1 MYTNPLKTLLFFLT
15 LTTSFSIFAD
25 TETLALTGA
34 FRVNEMGAATY
45 SLPIEASAGRG
56 GMKPSVAISYSSSGA
71 DSYLGFGWG
80 VQASSSIARCPK
92 NIDQD
97 GFLQGVQLK
106 DSDSFCLDGQR
117 LILVNGQNGI
127 DGAQYRKEID
137 DASVI
142 TVVGQ
147 ANSGGPGAFKVE
159 TKAGETFYFG
169 DAYTQAGK
177 NFVTTSNTNNHDDS
191 YQVALSNGNEVIHSW
206 SLKAIE
212 DVVGNYISFH
222 YVKNNEE
229 QYLSSIDYSGHAN
242 GALPYKKISFEYI
255 ERPFPKKGIVYGSAV
270 SQTKLL
276 NKIVL
281 STDNQVEQT
290 YYLTYKLATS
300 LAEFNYLDSIQACVG
315 TNNTDCTSAI
325 QFDWER
331 SSAPQSPTYRPYTGI
346 LPAKNLNI
354 PSGENLT
361 ANIFDMDGDGLA
373 DIVYVRNGTWYKRS
387 IASGVE
393 TQMTSIGASQH
404 AYAQTIDF
412 DGDGQRDLLIAANNT
427 SPWQVLSFKPSQEN
441 THDCEPDGNG
451 GQLCTDSTRTVQ
463 YTQTSLG
470 RTAIG
475 LNGSAMVADVN
486 GDALEDIVFLDAG
499 QIKWYKNLGG
509 GSFAAAASLFTF
521 PTGSDASPGI
531 PRINHTAKGF
541 ESSALLDVNGD
552 GLTDLLLK
560 VKKTVNYCSTGS
572 GIIYDIT
579 QSECIGD
586 FNGRWGQNITDNWIL
601 YVSTGSGYKEQQI
614 ITIVSGMDTLRA
626 ADFNGDGLTDIAYVK
641 SNQWYIQLSDSNG
654 FLAPIATGIA
664 TDNDKKLNTYF
675 VDISGNGRADILAK
689 SESLQST
696 IYMSEPNSVNGVS
709 SWKAS
714 GIIDHVSNQRLFF
727 ADIDGIGKLDIIANA
742 SGWFRYAP
750 VSPKYNNTIKAITDG
765 FGVTTN
771 ISYAYLTEQLNGQ
784 SRVYKTQTSSNV
796 DHSKNFSIIA
806 PLQVVAE
813 VSTQAS
819 STGSVS
825 VAYEYGGLLVN
836 RLGRGVAGFELLRT
850 IDNQSKVVTE
860 TMYDQIFPRIG
871 LPIASKQSYQ
881 SQALSEAR
889 TSVDFVRDS
898 YGVYRQT
905 SMIST
910 DITRQYGTDNVVRE
924 LTQVDTQNSY
934 DDAGN
939 ILSSE
944 VVTSDLQTNTV
955 VSTVSINNEYN
966 GAGGGASK
974 GRLSHSVVTKSRAG
988 QRDNVPDITNES
1000 SFTYFDN
1007 GLIKDSIVSPN
1018 DNRYKV
1024 TTSVTYDAYG
1034 NKTSELITAGTKADG
1049 SEPQTRSNYSTYDAR
1064 GRYLKTSTNSLG
1076 DTATYGY
1083 NDTTADSATGLITK
1097 VTLTDANGR
1106 KLTKSSDR
1114 WGRPISELTPDGVL
1128 TQISYQ
1134 SCSGGGCSLFA
1145 DGYLLT
1151 TTSKAGTPSASVITD
1166 KFGRTV
1172 GNLLVGFDGKT
1183 IVTAKEYDG
1192 WGRPIKDYEPRYD
1205 AVSTYFT
1212 ELRYDGFGRVI
1223 AQVNPDRGE
1232 TLNNVQGFES
1242 LTIDPL
1248 GNQTSVVVDALGL
1261 QSVVTDALNN
1271 QLHFVYD
1278 ASGNLLKSYV
1288 SGNGTEIVRT
1298 QLIYDDYGRKT
1309 TSIDVDKG
1317 TWRYTY
1323 NAFGEL
1329 LSQTNANIQSTF
1341 FYYDALGRQVRRT
1354 EPEGTSCWVY
1364 GTKATN
1370 NAGLL
1375 VAEKRYD
1382 TIVSDCSAAGAVH
1395 QKTTNYDELGRLK
1408 STTTTIGASSYTSSV
1423 NYDSLGRVGEQS
1435 YPENLLTIVN
1445 HYNTYGYLYKRTDKA
1460 TGIAY
1465 QTIEQM
1471 NAKGGVEKVIYG
1483 NGTEEL
1489 TAYDAE
1495 SGWVSDI
1502 QLKNAGGMLHHLEYK
1517 FDSVGNLFYRNHQ
1530 LAAASTAFAETYN
1543 YDDLYRLDERTISFP
1558 PGDIIL
1564 PSDFKV
1570 PKSTLQYDDFGNLTS
1585 KTGVGTYRYDATNP
1599 YRLLDICGEGGCG
1612 TLETIS
1618 ASKSCPTGYALNAAG
1633 TTCQKSETQSAS
1645 LSYNYSCP
1653 SGYSLSGTT
1662 CSKTETKVAQV
1673 KTEQSCPKGGTLN
1686 TATGKCTRSFSFTG
1700 TTKPS
1705 GAGVVCDNGEP
1716 MGGGRRLW
1724 DCTETYQ
1731 STAKQVY
1738 SCDAGWT
1745 VSGANCT
1752 RTLSQAATQTPV
1764 YSCPAGWSVSGST
1777 CNRTLTASITYS
1789 CPVGWT
1795 QNGAQ
1800 CSRARQASYAMVYDK
1815 NGNITNDGT
1824 RTLTYSSYDLVTNI
1838 AKGSESSRFK
1848 YDASRQRYERYD
1860 VKLEDGVLAYYTTYY
1875 VDGAYEK
1882 VVRTGGGKAALT
1894 EQKLYVG
1901 NLVIT
1906 KRSNNSTDSFLYLH
1920 KDHQGSTTTITDAA
1934 GNSVQQ
1940 FVYDP
1945 WGKQTAVFDTG
1956 LLANYTTPATTK
1968 GYTGQE
1974 HISHLDLIHMNGRIY
1989 DATIGRFMQADPF
2002 IQAPSDTQSYNRYSY
2017 VKNNP
2022 MSYTDPSG
2030 YFFKKLFKA
2039 IADIPILNAVVTV
2052 VLAVYCQAC
2061 LVAYNTLSTFALTG
2075 SLKSALAA
2083 GVSTAMMPGGGSTA
2097 NVISSAA
2104 IGGVTSLIQGGK
2116 FGHGFVSAGLGAA
2129 VGGVAKGMPNT
2140 ISKIIVGGIIGGT
2153 LSKVSGGKFANGA
2166 FSGAF
2171 AAALSSSS
2179 EAVDSEVQG
2188 DMEMAEKIYDDG
2200 DGAKEGDI
2208 VAGHKLIK
2216 IHNNDKSGFRAG
2228 VFVDATG
2235 QNAVASFAGT
2245 DSSSFGGF
2253 LSDMKANFLQAFGFK
2268 SEQYSEAKQL
2278 AINLERKYS
2287 SVRFVGHSLGGGLAT
2302 AAAYTTGGRA
2312 TIFNAAGVNAKTIS
2326 SNGYSPI
2333 ITHYYSGYDGIQVLN
2348 LISPTSVPGQQ
2359 INLGHAGG
2367 HGMGA
2372 MCKRAGANPC

>member
-15 LTTSFSIFAD
+15 LTTTFSIFAD
-25 TETLALTGA
+25 TETVALTGA

-45 SLPIEASAGRG
+45 SLPIDASAGRG
-56 GMKPSVAISYSSSGA
+56 GMKPSVAISYSSSGG
-71 DSYLGFGWG
+71 DGYLGLGWG
-80 VQASSSIARCPK
+80 VQASSAITRCPK
-92 NIDQD
+92 TIEQD

-106 DSDSFCLDGQR
+106 DTDSFCLDGQR
-117 LILVNGQNGI
+117 LMLVSGQNGI

-147 ANSGGPGAFKVE
+147 ANGGGPGAFKVE

-242 GALPYKKISFEYI
+242 GALPYKKVSFEYTD
-255 ERPFPKKGIVYGSAV
+255 RPFPKKGIVYGSAV

-276 NKIVL
+276 NKVFL
-281 STDNQVEQT
+281 STDNQIEQT

-315 TNNTDCTSAI
+315 TNKADCTSVI

-373 DIVYVRNGTWYKRS
+373 DIVYVRSGTWYKRS

-412 DGDGQRDLLIAANNT
+412 DGDGQRDLLVAASNT
-427 SPWQVLSFKPSQEN
+427 SPWQVLSFKPSEEK
-441 THDCEPDGNG
+441 TRDCEPDGRG
-451 GQLCTDSTRTVQ
+451 GQLCIDSTRTVQ

-499 QIKWYKNLGG
+499 QIKWYKNLSG
-509 GSFAAAASLFTF
+509 GSFAAAESLFTF

-552 GLTDLLLK
+552 GLTDLILK
-560 VKKTVNYCSTGS
+560 VKKTVSYCSTGM
-572 GIIYDIT
+572 GLIYDIS
-579 QSECIGD
+579 QSECVAD

-614 ITIVSGMDTLRA
+614 ITITSGMDTLRA
-626 ADFNGDGLTDIAYVK
+626 ADFNGDGLTDIAYV
-641 SNQWYIQLSDSNG
+641 SGNQWYIQLSDSNG

-675 VDISGNGRADILAK
+675 IDIMGNGRADILAK
-689 SESLQST
+689 SESLKST
-696 IYMSEPNSVNGVS
+696 LYMSEPSSIRGVS

-714 GIIDHVSNQRLFF
+714 GIIDHVINERLFF
-727 ADIDGIGKLDIIANA
+727 ADIDGAGKLDIVANA
-742 SGWFRYAP
+742 GAWFRYAP

-765 FGVTTN
+765 FGVKTS
-771 ISYAYLTEQLNGQ
+771 ISYAYLTEQTNGQ
-784 SRVYKTQTSSNV
+784 SNVYKTQTSSNL

-806 PLQVVAE
+806 PLQVVAL

-850 IDNQSKVVTE
+850 IDKQSDIITE
-860 TMYDQIFPRIG
+860 TMYDQVYPRIG
-871 LPIASKQSYQ
+871 LPIATKQSYQ

-889 TSVDFVRDS
+889 TQVDFARDS
-898 YGVYRQT
+898 FGVYRQT
-905 SMIST
+905 NMSST
-910 DITRQYGTDNVVRE
+910 DITRQYGTDGVVRD
-924 LTQVDTQNSY
+924 LTKVETQNSY

-939 ILSSE
+939 IVNSE
-944 VVTSDLQTNTV
+944 VVTYDLQANV
-955 VSTVSINNEYN
+955 AVSTAVITNEYD

-988 QRDNVPDITNES
+988 QRDNVADITNES
-1000 SFTYFDN
+1000 RFTYFDN

-1024 TTSVTYDAYG
+1024 TTSVSYDVYG
-1034 NKTSELITAGTKADG
+1034 NKTAESITAGTKADG
-1049 SEPQTRSNYSTYDAR
+1049 SSPQTRVNNNTYDGR
-1064 GRYLKTSTNSLG
+1064 GRYLKTTTNTLG
-1076 DTATYGY
+1076 DAATYTY
-1083 NDTTADSATGLITK
+1083 NGTTADSVTGQITK
-1097 VTLTDANGR
+1097 VALTDANGR
-1106 KLTKSSDR
+1106 TLTKTTDQ

-1128 TQISYQ
+1128 TQFSYQ
-1134 SCSGGGCSLFA
+1134 LCSSGGCDFFA
-1145 DGYLLT
+1145 NSYLLT
-1151 TTSKAGTPSASVITD
+1151 TKSKPGTPTENVITD
-1166 KFGRTV
+1166 KFGRTI
-1172 GNLLVGFDGKT
+1172 GDQLIGFDGT
-1183 IVTAKEYDG
+1183 VIISAKEYDMY
-1192 WGRPIKDYEPRYD
+1192 GRPVKDYEPSY
-1205 AVSTYFT
+1205 SSQSQYFT
-1212 ELRYDGFGRVI
+1212 EVKYDKFGRVI
-1223 AQVNPDRGE
+1223 AQINPNGGE
-1232 TLNNVQGFES
+1232 TLSDLLGFEA
-1242 LTIDPL
+1242 LTTDPL

-1261 QSVVTDALNN
+1261 QSVVTDSLSN
-1271 QLHFVYD
+1271 QLNFVYD

-1309 TSIDVDKG
+1309 TSIDLDKG
-1317 TWRYTY
+1317 TWKYTY

-1329 LSQTNANIQSTF
+1329 LSQTNANTQSTF
-1341 FYYDALGRQVRRT
+1341 FYYDTLGRQVRRT
-1354 EPEGTSCWVY
+1354 EPEGSSCWVY
-1364 GTKATN
+1364 GTKDTS

-1382 TIVSDCSAAGAVH
+1382 TIVSDCSAEGAAH

-1408 STTTTIGASSYTSSV
+1408 STTTTTGASSYTSSV
-1423 NYDSLGRVGEQS
+1423 TYDAQGRVSEQI
-1435 YPENLLTIVN
+1435 YPENLLTVVN
-1445 HYNTYGYLYKRTDKA
+1445 HYNASGYLYKRTDKA
-1460 TGIAY
+1460 TGKAY

-1502 QLKNAGGMLHHLEYK
+1502 QLKNAGGTLHNLQYL
-1517 FDSVGNLFYRNHQ
+1517 FDDVGNLTYRKHE
-1530 LAAASTAFAETYN
+1530 LSSASTTFAETYS
-1543 YDDLYRLDERTISFP
+1543 YDDLYRLYDRTINIISGGVSL
-1558 PGDIIL
+1558 PGD
-1564 PSDFKV
+1564 FKLTQ
-1570 PKSTLQYDDFGNLTS
+1570 STRYDDLGNITF
-1585 KTGVGTYRYDATNP
+1585 KTGVGTYSYDATNP
-1599 YRLLDICGEGGCG
+1599 YRLLDICKDGGCG
-1612 TLETIS
+1612 ALETLA
-1618 ASKSCPTGYALNAAG
+1618 ASKSCPAGYALNAAG
-1633 TTCQKSETQSAS
+1633 TTCQKSENQSAS

-1686 TATGKCTRSFSFTG
+1686 TATGKCTRTFSFTG

-1745 VSGANCT
+1745 VSGTNCT
-1752 RTLSQAATQTPV
+1752 RTLSQTATQTPV
-1764 YSCPAGWSVSGST
+1764 YSCPAGWSVSGTS

-1789 CPVGWT
+1789 CPAGWT

-1800 CSRARQASYAMVYDK
+1800 CSRLRQASYAMTYDK
-1815 NGNITNDGT
+1815 NGNIRSDGT
-1824 RTLTYSSYDLVTNI
+1824 RTFTYSSYDLVTNI
-1838 AKGSESSRFK
+1838 TKGNESSSFK
-1848 YDASRQRYERYD
+1848 YDSARQRYERYD

-1906 KRSNNSTDSFLYLH
+1906 KRSNNTSDSFYLH

-1945 WGKQTAVFDTG
+1945 WGKQTAVYNTG
-1956 LLANYTTPATTK
+1956 LLANYIAPAATK
-1968 GYTGQE
+1968 GYTGHE

-2002 IQAPSDTQSYNRYSY
+2002 IQAPTDTQSYNRYSY

-2030 YFFKKLFKA
+2030 FFLDKLWKGIKKYWRPIVA
-2039 IADIPILNAVVTV
+2039 IVAAVVTYGAASGWATSWGMTSMTTV
-2052 VLAVYCQAC
+2052 GAGVTGGCGIGLSVGGYAFAGAAAGAVAGGIM
-2061 LVAYNTLSTFALTG
+2061 TGSLSGAAKGALTG
-2075 SLKSALAA
+2075 
-2083 GVSTAMMPGGGSTA
+2083 
-2097 NVISSAA
+2097 A
-2104 IGGVTSLIQGGK
+2104 ITGGVTGALSSTGTGLSDSIYRLSL
-2116 FGHGFVSAGLGAA
+2116 SA
-2129 VGGVAKGMPNT
+2129 VGGCAAGAA
-2140 ISKIIVGGIIGGT
+2140 
-2153 LSKVSGGKFANGA
+2153 SGGSCNQGA
-2166 FSGAF
+2166 KLAVIAQGLKIGMDYIAKTNTSLATSQG
-2171 AAALSSSS
+2171 
-2179 EAVDSEVQG
+2179 EAVVKPGGDLKTEWIKQG
-2188 DMEMAEKIYDDG
+2188 KNADWLQEGVDNTGMGVTVNEEKYKDLIG
-2200 DGAKEGDI
+2200 LTVTEAKVKLL
-2208 VAGHKLIK
+2208 VAGI
-2216 IHNNDKSGFRAG
+2216 NPNDVLKNLG
-2228 VFVDATG
+2228 VMG
-2235 QNAVASFAGT
+2235 E
-2245 DSSSFGGF
+2245 SSPIMSF
-2253 LSDMKANFLQAFGFK
+2253 LSQNIPG
-2268 SEQYSEAKQL
+2268 
-2278 AINLERKYS
+2278 
-2287 SVRFVGHSLGGGLAT
+2287 VRGAS
-2302 AAAYTTGGRA
+2302 
-2312 TIFNAAGVNAKTIS
+2312 
-2326 SNGYSPI
+2326 
-2333 ITHYYSGYDGIQVLN
+2333 ITHDSLVGITERALGMEETWYGTVFTIGSIPPAFVVQYGAYGIYSYDYYYKNMV
-2348 LISPTSVPGQQ
+2348 
-2359 INLGHAGG
+2359 
-2367 HGMGA
+2367 
-2372 MCKRAGANPC
+2372 KE

>member
-1 MYTNPLKTLLFFLT
+1 MYTNPFKTLLVFFLT
-15 LTTSFSIFAD
+15 FATSFSIFAD
-25 TETLALTGA
+25 TETVALTGA

-45 SLPIEASAGRG
+45 SLPIDAASGRG
-56 GMKPSVAISYSSSGA
+56 GIKPSVAISYSSSGG
-71 DSYLGFGWG
+71 DGYLGLGWG
-80 VQASSSIARCPK
+80 IQAASAITRCPK
-92 NIDQD
+92 TIEQD
-97 GFLQGVQLK
+97 GFLQGVQLT
-106 DSDSFCLDGQR
+106 DTDSFCLDGQR
-117 LILVNGQNGI
+117 LILVSGQNGT
-127 DGAQYRKEID
+127 DGAEYRKEID
-137 DASVI
+137 DASLI
-142 TVVGQ
+142 TVLGR
-147 ANSGGPGAFKVE
+147 ASGGGPGAFKVE
-159 TKAGETFYFG
+159 TKAGETFYYG
-169 DAYTQAGK
+169 DVYTQAGK
-177 NFVTTSNTNNHDDS
+177 NFVTTSNSNNQSDS
-191 YQVALSNGNEVIHSW
+191 YQTALKNGNEVIHSW

-212 DVVGNYISFH
+212 DVVGNYISYH
-222 YVKNNEE
+222 YIKTNEE
-229 QYLSSIDYSGHAN
+229 QYLSSIDYSGHSN
-242 GALPYKKISFEYI
+242 GALPYKKISFEYDA
-255 ERPFPKKGIVYGSAV
+255 RPYPKNGIVYGSAV

-281 STDNQVEQT
+281 STDSIIEKT
-290 YYLTYKLATS
+290 YYLNYQIAS
-300 LAEFNYLDSIQACVG
+300 SPAEFNYIDSIRVCVG
-315 TNNTDCTSAI
+315 ADQVDCSSYI

-331 SSAPQSPTYRPYTGI
+331 SRAPISPTYRPYTGI

-393 TQMTSIGASQH
+393 TPMTSAGASQH

-412 DGDGQRDLLIAANNT
+412 DGDGQRDLLVAASNS
-427 SPWQVLSFKPSQEN
+427 SPWQVLSFKPSEEN
-441 THDCEPDGNG
+441 VRDCEPDGNG
-451 GQLCTDSTRTVQ
+451 GRLCVDSTRTVQ
-463 YTQTSLG
+463 YTLTSLG

-475 LNGSAMVADVN
+475 LNGSAIVADVN
-486 GDALEDIVFLDAG
+486 GDALEDIVFIDAG
-499 QIKWYKNLGG
+499 QIKWYQNLGRG
-509 GSFAAAASLFTF
+509 NFAAAASLFTF
-521 PTGSDASPGI
+521 SSGTIATPGI
-531 PRINHTAKGF
+531 PQINHTTKGF

-552 GLTDLLLK
+552 GLTDLILK
-560 VKKTVNYCSTGS
+560 VNETVSYCATGS
-572 GIIYDIT
+572 GVVHGISN
-579 QSECIGD
+579 SECRD
-586 FNGRWGQNITDNWIL
+586 LNGEWKTGKWDYWKL
-601 YVSTGSGYKEQQI
+601 YVSNGTGYKEQQSI
-614 ITIVSGMDTLRA
+614 YITSGTDTLRA
-626 ADFNGDGLTDIAYVK
+626 ADFNGDGLTDIAYVR
-641 SNQWYIQLSDSNG
+641 SNQWYLQLSDGNG
-654 FLAPIATGIA
+654 FLPAIATGVT

-675 VDISGNGRADILAK
+675 VDISGNGRADIIAK

-696 IYMSEPNSVNGVS
+696 IYMSEPSSVNGVS
-709 SWKAS
+709 TWKAS

-742 SGWFRYAP
+742 SGWFRYSP
-750 VSPKYNNTIKAITDG
+750 LSPKYNNTIKAITDG

-819 STGSVS
+819 NTGSVS

-836 RLGRGVAGFELLRT
+836 RLGRGFAGFELLRT
-850 IDNQSKVVTE
+850 IDKQSDVITE
-860 TMYDQIFPRIG
+860 TMYDQVFPRIG
-871 LPIASKQSYQ
+871 LPIATKQSYQ

-905 SMIST
+905 SMSST

-944 VVTSDLQTNTV
+944 VVTRDLQTNTV

-1024 TTSVTYDAYG
+1024 TTSVTYDIYG
-1034 NKTSELITAGTKADG
+1034 NKTSESITAGTKADG
-1049 SEPQTRSNYSTYDAR
+1049 SVPQTRSNYSTYDAR
-1064 GRYLKTSTNSLG
+1064 GRYLKTTTNPLG

-1097 VTLTDANGR
+1097 VTLEDANGR
-1106 KLTKSSDR
+1106 KLTKTSDR
-1114 WGRPISELTPDGVL
+1114 WGRPISELTPDGAL

-1151 TTSKAGTPSASVITD
+1151 TTSKAGTPSTSVITD

-1329 LSQTNANIQSTF
+1329 LSQTNANSQSTF

-1382 TIVSDCSAAGAVH
+1382 TIVNDCSAAGAVH

-1471 NAKGGVEKVIYG
+1471 NAKGGVEKVVYG

-1489 TAYDAE
+1489 TAYDEAL
-1495 SGWVSDI
+1495 GWVSNI
-1502 QLKNAGGMLHHLEYK
+1502 QLKNAGGMLHDLEYV
-1517 FDSVGNLFYRNHQ
+1517 FDGVGNLTYRKHQ
-1530 LAAASTAFAETYN
+1530 LSSVSTTFAETYT
-1543 YDDLYRLDERTISFP
+1543 YDDLYRLYDRTINITS
-1558 PGDIIL
+1558 GGVSL
-1564 PSDFKV
+1564 PSGFKLTQ
-1570 PKSTLQYDDFGNLTS
+1570 STRYDDFGNITS

-1599 YRLLDICGEGGCG
+1599 YRLLDICGEEGCG
-1612 TLETIS
+1612 TLETTS

-1662 CSKTETKVAQV
+1662 CSKIETKVAQI
-1673 KTEQSCPKGGTLN
+1673 KTEQTCPKGGYLN
-1686 TATGKCTRSFSFTG
+1686 ASTG
-1700 TTKPS
+1700 TCSRDFTIVSATKPS
-1705 GAGVVCDNGEP
+1705 GAGVVCGGGEP

-1724 DCTETYQ
+1724 ECTETYKAT
-1731 STAKQVY
+1731 SSQVY

-1824 RTLTYSSYDLVTNI
+1824 RTLTYSSYDLVTNV
-1838 AKGSESSRFK
+1838 AKGNESSRFK

-1860 VKLEDGVLAYYTTYY
+1860 VKLEDGVLANYTTYY

-1906 KRSNNSTDSFLYLH
+1906 KRSNNTSDSFYLH
-1920 KDHQGSTTTITDAA
+1920 KDHQGSTTTITNAA

-1940 FVYDP
+1940 FIYDP

-1956 LLANYTTPATTK
+1956 LLANYTTPAATK
-1968 GYTGQE
+1968 GYTGHE

-2030 YFFKKLFKA
+2030 FFLDKLWKGIKKYWRPIVA
-2039 IADIPILNAVVTV
+2039 IVAAVVTYGAASGWAASWGMTSMTTV
-2052 VLAVYCQAC
+2052 GAGVTGSCGIGLSVGGYAFAGAAAGAVAGGIM
-2061 LVAYNTLSTFALTG
+2061 TGSLSGAAKGALTG
-2075 SLKSALAA
+2075 AITGGVTGALSSTGTGLSDSIYRLSLSAVGGCAA
-2083 GVSTAMMPGGGSTA
+2083 GAASGGSCNQGAKLAVIAQGLKIAMDKYSSYESSWETSKGNAVIKLKGNGVENSGVTNTGTSVEVTA
-2097 NVISSAA
+2097 NSEAFRRGLVGRDVLSLNPSELEVLKKSLVDDGRMDFYSWSTTSNRVVFDTSNINYWMSENSPILSWSSEN
-2104 IGGVTSLIQGGK
+2104 IGGVR
-2116 FGHGFVSAGLGAA
+2116 
-2129 VGGVAKGMPNT
+2129 
-2140 ISKIIVGGIIGGT
+2140 
-2153 LSKVSGGKFANGA
+2153 A
-2166 FSGAF
+2166 FSVF
-2171 AAALSSSS
+2171 H
-2179 EAVDSEVQG
+2179 DKW
-2188 DMEMAEKIYDDG
+2188 MANWQIE
-2200 DGAKEGDI
+2200 
-2208 VAGHKLIK
+2208 
-2216 IHNNDKSGFRAG
+2216 N
-2228 VFVDATG
+2228 
-2235 QNAVASFAGT
+2235 SFILAGT
-2245 DSSSFGGF
+2245 IAPAMAGQYYALGVGNYHYY
-2253 LSDMKANFLQAFGFK
+2253 LTNF
-2268 SEQYSEAKQL
+2268 
-2278 AINLERKYS
+2278 ERK
-2287 SVRFVGHSLGGGLAT
+2287 R
-2302 AAAYTTGGRA
+2302 
-2312 TIFNAAGVNAKTIS
+2312 
-2326 SNGYSPI
+2326 
-2333 ITHYYSGYDGIQVLN
+2333 
-2348 LISPTSVPGQQ
+2348 
-2359 INLGHAGG
+2359 
-2367 HGMGA
+2367 
-2372 MCKRAGANPC
+2372 

>member
-15 LTTSFSIFAD
+15 LTTTFSIFAD
-25 TETLALTGA
+25 TETVALTGA

-56 GMKPSVAISYSSSGA
+56 GMKPSVAISYSSSGG
-71 DSYLGFGWG
+71 DGYLGLGWG
-80 VQASSSIARCPK
+80 VQASSAITRCSK
-92 NIDQD
+92 TIEQD

-106 DSDSFCLDGQR
+106 DTDSFCLDGQR
-117 LILVNGQNGI
+117 LMLVSGQNGV

-147 ANSGGPGAFKVE
+147 ANGGGPGAFKVE

-177 NFVTTSNTNNHDDS
+177 NFVTASNTNNHDDS

-242 GALPYKKISFEYI
+242 GALPYKKVSFEYTD
-255 ERPFPKKGIVYGSAV
+255 RPFPKKGIVYGSAV

-276 NKIVL
+276 NKVFL
-281 STDNQVEQT
+281 STDNQIEQT

-315 TNNTDCTSAI
+315 TNKADCTSVI

-373 DIVYVRNGTWYKRS
+373 DIVYVRSGTWYKRS

-412 DGDGQRDLLIAANNT
+412 DGDGQRDLLVAASNT
-427 SPWQVLSFKPSQEN
+427 SPWQVLSFKPSEEK
-441 THDCEPDGNG
+441 TRDCEPDGRG
-451 GQLCTDSTRTVQ
+451 GQLCIDSTRTVQ

-499 QIKWYKNLGG
+499 QIKWYKNLSG
-509 GSFAAAASLFTF
+509 GSFAAAESLFTF

-552 GLTDLLLK
+552 GLTDLILK
-560 VKKTVNYCSTGS
+560 VKKTVSYCSTGM
-572 GIIYDIT
+572 GLIYDIS
-579 QSECIGD
+579 QSECVAD

-614 ITIVSGMDTLRA
+614 ITITSGMDTLRA
-626 ADFNGDGLTDIAYVK
+626 ADFNGDGLTDIAYV
-641 SNQWYIQLSDSNG
+641 SGNQWYIQLSDG
-654 FLAPIATGIA
+654 TAFLPSINTGIT
-664 TDNDKKLNTYF
+664 TDADKKLNTYF
-675 VDISGNGRADILAK
+675 IDIMGNGRADILAK
-689 SESLQST
+689 SESLKST
-696 IYMSEPNSVNGVS
+696 LYMSEPSSIRGVS

-714 GIIDHVSNQRLFF
+714 GIIDHVINERLFF
-727 ADIDGIGKLDIIANA
+727 ADIDGAGKLDIVANA
-742 SGWFRYAP
+742 GGWFRYAP

-765 FGVTTN
+765 FGVKTS
-771 ISYAYLTEQLNGQ
+771 ISYAYLTEQTNGQ
-784 SRVYKTQTSSNV
+784 SNVYKTQTSSNL

-806 PLQVVAE
+806 PLQVVAL

-850 IDNQSKVVTE
+850 IDKQSDIITE
-860 TMYDQIFPRIG
+860 TMYDQVYPRIG
-871 LPIASKQSYQ
+871 LPIATKQSYQ

-889 TSVDFVRDS
+889 TQVDFARDS
-898 YGVYRQT
+898 FGVYRQT
-905 SMIST
+905 SMSST
-910 DITRQYGTDNVVRE
+910 DITRQYGTDGVVRD
-924 LTQVDTQNSY
+924 LTKVETQNSY

-939 ILSSE
+939 IVNSE
-944 VVTSDLQTNTV
+944 VVTYDLQANV
-955 VSTVSINNEYN
+955 AVSTAIITNEYD

-988 QRDNVPDITNES
+988 QRDNVADITNES
-1000 SFTYFDN
+1000 RFTYFDN

-1049 SEPQTRSNYSTYDAR
+1049 SEPQTRTNRSTYDVR
-1064 GRYLKTSTNSLG
+1064 GRYLKTTTNTLG
-1076 DTATYGY
+1076 DAATYVY
-1083 NDTTADSATGLITK
+1083 NGTTADSVTGLITT
-1097 VTLTDANGR
+1097 VTLTDVNSR
-1106 KLTKSSDR
+1106 TLTKTSDR

-1128 TQISYQ
+1128 MQFSYQ
-1134 SCSGGGCSLFA
+1134 RCSGGGCAPFS

-1151 TTSKAGTPSASVITD
+1151 TKSKPGTPTENVIID

-1172 GNLLVGFDGKT
+1172 GNQLIGFDGT
-1183 IVTAKEYDG
+1183 VIISAKEYDAY
-1192 WGRPIKDYEPRYD
+1192 GRPVKDYDPSY
-1205 AVSTYFT
+1205 ASLSVYFT
-1212 ELRYDGFGRVI
+1212 EVRYDKFGRVI
-1223 AQVNPDRGE
+1223 AQVNPNHGE
-1232 TLNNVQGFES
+1232 TLVDFLGFET

-1248 GNQTSVVVDALGL
+1248 ENQTSVVVDALGL
-1261 QSVVTDALNN
+1261 QSVVTDSLSN
-1271 QLHFVYD
+1271 QLNFVYD

-1309 TSIDVDKG
+1309 TSIDLDKG
-1317 TWRYTY
+1317 TWKYTY

-1329 LSQTNANIQSTF
+1329 LSQTNANSQSTF
-1341 FYYDALGRQVRRT
+1341 FYYDTLGRQVRQT

-1364 GTKATN
+1364 GTKAAK

-1375 VAEKRYD
+1375 VAEKRFD
-1382 TIVSDCSAAGAVH
+1382 TIVNDCSAAGAAH
-1395 QKTTNYDELGRLK
+1395 QKTTSYDELGRLK
-1408 STTTTIGASSYTSSV
+1408 STTTTIGASSYTSSA
-1423 NYDSLGRVGEQS
+1423 NYDTLGRVSEQS
-1435 YPENLLTIVN
+1435 YPENLLTVVN
-1445 HYNTYGYLYKRTDKA
+1445 HYNASGYLYKRTDKS
-1460 TGIAY
+1460 TGKAY

-1570 PKSTLQYDDFGNLTS
+1570 PKSTLQYDDFGNITS
-1585 KTGVGTYRYDATNP
+1585 KTGVGTYSYDATNP
-1599 YRLLDICGEGGCG
+1599 YRLLDICKDGGCG
-1612 TLETIS
+1612 ALETLA
-1618 ASKSCPTGYALNAAG
+1618 ASKSCPAGYALNAAG
-1633 TTCQKSETQSAS
+1633 TTCQKSENQSAS

-1673 KTEQSCPKGGTLN
+1673 KTEQSCSRGGTLN
-1686 TATGKCTRSFSFTG
+1686 TATGKCSRRFSFTG
-1700 TTKPS
+1700 LTKPS

-1738 SCDAGWT
+1738 SCEAGWT
-1745 VSGANCT
+1745 VSATNCT
-1752 RTLSQAATQTPV
+1752 RTLSQAATQIPV
-1764 YSCPAGWSVSGST
+1764 YSCPAGWSVAGTS

-1789 CPVGWT
+1789 CPAAWT

-1800 CSRARQASYAMVYDK
+1800 CSRLRQASYAMTYDK
-1815 NGNITNDGT
+1815 NGNIRSDGT
-1824 RTLTYSSYDLVTNI
+1824 RTFTYSSYDLVNNI
-1838 AKGSESSRFK
+1838 TKGNESSSFK

-1920 KDHQGSTTTITDAA
+1920 KDHQGSTTTITDAV

-1989 DATIGRFMQADPF
+1989 DATIGRFMQADSF

-2129 VGGVAKGMPNT
+2129 VGGIAKGMSNT
-2140 ISKIIVGGIIGGT
+2140 VSKIVVGGVVGGT

-2200 DGAKEGDI
+2200 DGSKVGDI
-2208 VAGHKLIK
+2208 VAGHKLAE
-2216 IHNNDKSGFRAG
+2216 IHDNKDSGFRAG
-2228 VFVDATG
+2228 VFIDSAG
-2235 QNAVASFAGT
+2235 NAVVSFAGT

-2253 LSDMKANFLQAFGFK
+2253 LSDMKANLLQSFGFE
-2268 SEQYSEAKQL
+2268 SAQYSSAKQL
-2278 AINLERKYS
+2278 AMDVSREYS

-2312 TIFNAAGVNAKTIS
+2312 TVFNAAGVHANTIRGS
-2326 SNGYSPI
+2326 GYSPI
-2333 ITHYYSGYDGIQVLN
+2333 ITHYYSGYDGIQALN
-2348 LISPTSVPGQQ
+2348 SLSPISVPGRQV
-2359 INLGHAGG
+2359 NLGHAGA
-2367 HGMGA
+2367 HGMGS
-2372 MCKRAGANPC
+2372 MCTRAGANPC

>member
-1 MYTNPLKTLLFFLT
+1 MYTNPLKTLLVFFLT
-15 LTTSFSIFAD
+15 FSTSFSVFAD
-25 TETLALTGA
+25 TETVALTGG

-56 GMKPSVAISYSSSGA
+56 GMKPSVAISYSSSGG
-71 DSYLGFGWG
+71 DGYLGLGWG
-80 VQASSSIARCPK
+80 VQASSAITRCPK
-92 NIDQD
+92 TIEQD

-106 DSDSFCLDGQR
+106 DTDSFCLDGQR
-117 LILVNGQNGI
+117 LMLVSGQNGI

-147 ANSGGPGAFKVE
+147 ANGGGPGAFKVE

-177 NFVTTSNTNNHDDS
+177 NFITTSNTNNHDDS

-242 GALPYKKISFEYI
+242 GALPYKKVSFEYTD
-255 ERPFPKKGIVYGSAV
+255 RPFPKKGIVYGSAV

-276 NKIVL
+276 NKVFL
-281 STDNQVEQT
+281 STDNQIEQT

-315 TNNTDCTSAI
+315 TNKADCTSVI

-331 SSAPQSPTYRPYTGI
+331 SSAPQPPTYRPYTGI

-373 DIVYVRNGTWYKRS
+373 DIVYVRSGTWYKRS

-412 DGDGQRDLLIAANNT
+412 DGDGQRDLLVAASNT
-427 SPWQVLSFKPSQEN
+427 SPWQVLSFKPSEEK
-441 THDCEPDGNG
+441 TRDCEPDGRG
-451 GQLCTDSTRTVQ
+451 GQLCIDSTRTVQ

-499 QIKWYKNLGG
+499 QIKWYKNLSG
-509 GSFAAAASLFTF
+509 GSFAAAESLFTF

-552 GLTDLLLK
+552 GLTDLILK
-560 VKKTVNYCSTGS
+560 VKKTVSYCSTGM
-572 GIIYDIT
+572 GLIYDIS
-579 QSECIGD
+579 QSECVAD

-614 ITIVSGMDTLRA
+614 ITITSGMDTLRA
-626 ADFNGDGLTDIAYVK
+626 ADFNGDGLTDIAYV
-641 SNQWYIQLSDSNG
+641 SGNQWYIQLSDG
-654 FLAPIATGIA
+654 TAFLPSINTGIT
-664 TDNDKKLNTYF
+664 TDADKKLNTYF
-675 VDISGNGRADILAK
+675 IDIMGNGRADILAK
-689 SESLQST
+689 SESLKST
-696 IYMSEPNSVNGVS
+696 LYMSEPSSIRGVS

-714 GIIDHVSNQRLFF
+714 GIIDHVINERLFF
-727 ADIDGIGKLDIIANA
+727 ADIDGAGKLDIVANA
-742 SGWFRYAP
+742 GGWFRYAP

-771 ISYAYLTEQLNGQ
+771 ISYAYLTEQFNGQ
-784 SRVYKTQTSSNV
+784 SRVYKTQTSSNI

-825 VAYEYGGLLVN
+825 VTYEYGGLLVN
-836 RLGRGVAGFELLRT
+836 RLGRGGAGFELLRT

-905 SMIST
+905 SMNST

-944 VVTSDLQTNTV
+944 VVTRDLQTNTV
-955 VSTVSINNEYN
+955 VSTVSIINEYN
-966 GAGGGASK
+966 GAGGGVSK

-1000 SFTYFDN
+1000 SFTYYEN
-1007 GLIKDSIVSPN
+1007 GLIKDSIISPN

-1024 TTSVTYDAYG
+1024 TTSITYDVYG
-1034 NKTSELITAGTKADG
+1034 NKTSESITAGTKADG
-1049 SEPQTRSNYSTYDAR
+1049 SDPQTRSNYSTYDAR
-1064 GRYLKTSTNSLG
+1064 GRYLKTSTNPLG

-1083 NDTTADSATGLITK
+1083 NGTTADSVTGLITK
-1097 VTLTDANGR
+1097 VTLTDANGQS
-1106 KLTKSSDR
+1106 LTKTSDK
-1114 WGRPISELTPDGVL
+1114 WGRPVGELTPDGVL

-1134 SCSGGGCSLFA
+1134 SCSSGGCSLFA

-1183 IVTAKEYDG
+1183 IATAKEYDG

-1223 AQVNPDRGE
+1223 AQVNPDGGE
-1232 TLNNVQGFES
+1232 TLNDVQGFES

-1329 LSQTNANIQSTF
+1329 LSQTNANSQSTF
-1341 FYYDALGRQVRRT
+1341 FYYDTLGRQMRRT

-1364 GTKATN
+1364 GTKAAK

-1423 NYDSLGRVGEQS
+1423 NYDTLGRVAEQS
-1435 YPENLLTIVN
+1435 YPGNLLTVVN
-1445 HYNTYGYLYKRTDKA
+1445 HYNESGYLYKRTDKA

-1465 QTIEQM
+1465 QTIDKM

-1489 TAYDAE
+1489 TAYDE
-1495 SGWVSDI
+1495 KLGWVKSI
-1502 QLKNAGGMLHHLEYK
+1502 QLTSPGEMLHDLEYV
-1517 FDSVGNLFYRNHQ
+1517 FDGVGNLTQRKHK
-1530 LAAASTAFAETYN
+1530 LSSASTTFAETYS
-1543 YDDLYRLDERTISFP
+1543 YDDLHRLYRRTKSVDLDN
-1558 PGDIIL
+1558 IIL
-1564 PSDFKV
+1564 PSEV
-1570 PKSTLQYDDFGNLTS
+1570 STLQYDDFGNLTS

-1612 TLETIS
+1612 TPETTS

-1633 TTCQKSETQSAS
+1633 TTCQKNESQSAS

-1673 KTEQSCPKGGTLN
+1673 KTEQSCSRGGTLN
-1686 TATGKCTRSFSFTG
+1686 TATGKCSRRFSFTG
-1700 TTKPS
+1700 LTKPS

-1738 SCDAGWT
+1738 SCEAGWT
-1745 VSGANCT
+1745 VSATNCT
-1752 RTLSQAATQTPV
+1752 RTLSQAATQIPV
-1764 YSCPAGWSVSGST
+1764 YSCPAGWSVSGSA

-1789 CPVGWT
+1789 CPAGWT

-1838 AKGSESSRFK
+1838 AKGNESSRFK
-1848 YDASRQRYERYD
+1848 YDAARQRYERYD

-1968 GYTGQE
+1968 GYTGHE

-2030 YFFKKLFKA
+2030 FFFKRLYKA
-2039 IADIPILNAVVTV
+2039 LMD
-2052 VLAVYCQAC
+2052 
-2061 LVAYNTLSTFALTG
+2061 
-2075 SLKSALAA
+2075 
-2083 GVSTAMMPGGGSTA
+2083 
-2097 NVISSAA
+2097 
-2104 IGGVTSLIQGGK
+2104 IGGVTFIHRQIAKVEGLGSAIQIGLNYIPFFGQLASAHFAFDASFVATGSLSSAFKSGAISYVASSLATSGINGVEGFVVRSVAGGIFNVVQGGE
-2116 FGHGFVSAGLGAA
+2116 FGHGFIASGVGILGAQGAGMLGISGVVGQTLASA
-2129 VGGVAKGMPNT
+2129 V
-2140 ISKIIVGGIIGGT
+2140 IGGT
-2153 LSKVSGGKFANGA
+2153 ASQLSGGKFANGA
-2166 FSGAF
+2166 MTAAF
-2171 AAALSSSS
+2171 TVALEFLMRDNEIFVTGSSDVDASKINPNDIAKPEIDYSKGYYKYGEAVAALEQGILDAKTNGNANWEYGGITVLAKFGVYYNSNIVTSHQAHAIYWSVS
-2179 EAVDSEVQG
+2179 TLDSIASRVQILALHHYHPLG
-2188 DMEMAEKIYDDG
+2188 RGVVKRAFSDADMTTFKNFK
-2200 DGAKEGDI
+2200 AKW
-2208 VAGHKLIK
+2208 
-2216 IHNNDKSGFRAG
+2216 
-2228 VFVDATG
+2228 
-2235 QNAVASFAGT
+2235 
-2245 DSSSFGGF
+2245 GGF
-2253 LSDMKANFLQAFGFK
+2253 QGIYLIDKYGTRKFNGTTDYRGVAC
-2268 SEQYSEAKQL
+2268 SEG
-2278 AINLERKYS
+2278 I
-2287 SVRFVGHSLGGGLAT
+2287 SL
-2302 AAAYTTGGRA
+2302 
-2312 TIFNAAGVNAKTIS
+2312 
-2326 SNGYSPI
+2326 
-2333 ITHYYSGYDGIQVLN
+2333 
-2348 LISPTSVPGQQ
+2348 
-2359 INLGHAGG
+2359 
-2367 HGMGA
+2367 
-2372 MCKRAGANPC
+2372 C

>member
-1 MYTNPLKTLLFFLT
+1 MYTNPFKTLLVFFLT
-15 LTTSFSIFAD
+15 FTTSFSIFAD
-25 TETLALTGA
+25 TETVALTGA

-45 SLPIEASAGRG
+45 SLPIDAAPGRG
-56 GMKPSVAISYSSSGA
+56 GMKPSVAISYSSSGG
-71 DSYLGFGWG
+71 DGYLGLGWG
-80 VQASSSIARCPK
+80 IQAASVITRCPK
-92 NIDQD
+92 TIEQD
-97 GFLQGVQLK
+97 GFLQGVQLT
-106 DSDSFCLDGQR
+106 DTDSFCLDGQR
-117 LILVNGQNGI
+117 LILVSGQNGT
-127 DGAQYRKEID
+127 DGAEYRKEID
-137 DASVI
+137 DASLI
-142 TVVGQ
+142 TVLGR
-147 ANSGGPGAFKVE
+147 ASGGGPGAFKVE
-159 TKAGETFYFG
+159 TKAGETFYYG
-169 DAYTQAGK
+169 DVYTQAGK
-177 NFVTTSNTNNHDDS
+177 NFVTTSNSNNQSDS
-191 YQVALSNGNEVIHSW
+191 YQTALKNGNEVIHAW

-212 DVVGNYISFH
+212 DVVGNYISYH
-222 YVKNNEE
+222 YIKTNEE
-229 QYLSSIDYSGHAN
+229 QYLSSIDYSGHSN
-242 GALPYKKISFEYI
+242 GALPYKKISFEYDA
-255 ERPFPKKGIVYGSAV
+255 RPYPKNGIVYGTAV

-281 STDNQVEQT
+281 STDSIIEKT
-290 YYLTYKLATS
+290 YYLNYQIAS
-300 LAEFNYLDSIQACVG
+300 SSAEFNYIDSIRACVG
-315 TNNTDCTSAI
+315 ADQVDCSSYI

-331 SSAPQSPTYRPYTGI
+331 SRAPISPTYRPYTGI

-393 TQMTSIGASQH
+393 TPMTSAGASQH

-412 DGDGQRDLLIAANNT
+412 DGDGQRDLLVAASNS
-427 SPWQVLSFKPSQEN
+427 SPWQVLSFKPSEEN
-441 THDCEPDGNG
+441 VRDCEPDGNG
-451 GQLCTDSTRTVQ
+451 GRLCVDSTRTVQ
-463 YTQTSLG
+463 YTLTSLG

-475 LNGSAMVADVN
+475 LNGSAIVADVN
-486 GDALEDIVFLDAG
+486 GDALEDIVFIDAG
-499 QIKWYKNLGG
+499 QIKWYQNLGSG
-509 GSFAAAASLFTF
+509 NFAAAASLFTF
-521 PTGSDASPGI
+521 PSGAEASPGI

-572 GIIYDIT
+572 GIIYDI
-579 QSECIGD
+579 SPAECKAD
-586 FNGRWGQNITDNWIL
+586 FNGVWKQNITDNWIL
-601 YVSTGSGYKEQQI
+601 YVSTGSGYREQQV
-614 ITIVSGMDTLRA
+614 ITIISGMDTLRA
-626 ADFNGDGLTDIAYVK
+626 ADFNGDGLTDIAFVR
-641 SNQWYIQLSDSNG
+641 SNQWYIQLSNG
-654 FLAPIATGIA
+654 DGFSPAIATGIT

-675 VDISGNGRADILAK
+675 VDISGNGKADIIAK
-689 SESLQST
+689 SESLKST
-696 IYMSEPNSVNGVS
+696 IYMSEPSSVNGVS
-709 SWKAS
+709 TWKAS

-742 SGWFRYAP
+742 GGWFRYSP
-750 VSPKYNNTIKAITDG
+750 LSPKYNNTIKAITDG

-784 SRVYKTQTSSNV
+784 NRVYKTQTSSNV

-836 RLGRGVAGFELLRT
+836 RLGRGFAGFELLRT

-860 TMYDQIFPRIG
+860 TMYDQVFPRIG
-871 LPIASKQSYQ
+871 LPVATKQSYQ

-905 SMIST
+905 SMSST

-924 LTQVDTQNSY
+924 LTQVDTQNTY

-944 VVTSDLQTNTV
+944 VVTRDLQTNTV
-955 VSTVSINNEYN
+955 ASTVSINNEYN

-1024 TTSVTYDAYG
+1024 TTSVTYDIYG
-1034 NKTSELITAGTKADG
+1034 NKTSESITAGTKADG
-1049 SEPQTRSNYSTYDAR
+1049 SVPQTRSNYSTYDAR
-1064 GRYLKTSTNSLG
+1064 GRYLKTTTNPLG

-1083 NDTTADSATGLITK
+1083 NGTTADSVTGVITK
-1097 VTLTDANGR
+1097 VTLSDANGR
-1106 KLTKSSDR
+1106 KLTKTSDR
-1114 WGRPISELTPDGVL
+1114 WGRPISELTPDGAL

-1134 SCSGGGCSLFA
+1134 SCSGGGCSFFA

-1183 IVTAKEYDG
+1183 IVTVKEYDG
-1192 WGRPIKDYEPRYD
+1192 WGRLIKDYEPRYD

-1329 LSQTNANIQSTF
+1329 LSQTNANSQSTF
-1341 FYYDALGRQVRRT
+1341 FYYDTLGRQVRQT

-1471 NAKGGVEKVIYG
+1471 NAKGGVEKVVYG

-1489 TAYDAE
+1489 TAYDEAL
-1495 SGWVSDI
+1495 GWVSNI
-1502 QLKNAGGMLHHLEYK
+1502 QLKNAGGMLHDLEYV
-1517 FDSVGNLFYRNHQ
+1517 FDGVGNLTYRKHQ
-1530 LAAASTAFAETYN
+1530 LSSASTTFAETYT
-1543 YDDLYRLDERTISFP
+1543 YDDLYRLYDRTINITS
-1558 PGDIIL
+1558 GGVSL
-1564 PSDFKV
+1564 PSGFKLTQ
-1570 PKSTLQYDDFGNLTS
+1570 STRYDDFGNITS

-1599 YRLLDICGEGGCG
+1599 YRLLDICGEEGCG
-1612 TLETIS
+1612 TLETTP

-1662 CSKTETKVAQV
+1662 CSKTETKVALV
-1673 KTEQSCPKGGTLN
+1673 KTEQSCPKGGDLN
-1686 TATGKCTRSFSFTG
+1686 TATGKCSRWFSFTG

-1705 GAGVVCDNGEP
+1705 GPGVVCSSGEP

-1724 DCTETYQ
+1724 ECTETYQ
-1731 STAKQVY
+1731 STPKQVY

-1745 VSGANCT
+1745 VSGTNCT
-1752 RTLSQAATQTPV
+1752 RSLSQAATQTPV

-1800 CSRARQASYAMVYDK
+1800 CSRARQASYSMVYDK

-1838 AKGSESSRFK
+1838 AKGNESSRFK

-1934 GNSVQQ
+1934 GDSVQQ

-1968 GYTGQE
+1968 GYTGHE
-1974 HISHLDLIHMNGRIY
+1974 LISHLDLIHMNGRIY

-2002 IQAPSDTQSYNRYSY
+2002 IQAPTDTQSYNRYSY

-2030 YFFKKLFKA
+2030 FFLDKLWKGIKKYWRPIVA
-2039 IADIPILNAVVTV
+2039 IVAAVVTYGAASGWAGAWGWTTTTTQ
-2052 VLAVYCQAC
+2052 LGTIAGTGATIN
-2061 LVAYNTLSTFALTG
+2061 LTTLSVSGYAFAGAAAGAVAGGIMTGSLSGAAKGALTG
-2075 SLKSALAA
+2075 
-2083 GVSTAMMPGGGSTA
+2083 
-2097 NVISSAA
+2097 A
-2104 IGGVTSLIQGGK
+2104 ITGGVTGALSSTGTGLSDSIYRLSL
-2116 FGHGFVSAGLGAA
+2116 SA
-2129 VGGVAKGMPNT
+2129 VGGCAAGAA
-2140 ISKIIVGGIIGGT
+2140 
-2153 LSKVSGGKFANGA
+2153 SGGSCNQGA
-2166 FSGAF
+2166 KLAVIAQGLKIGMDYIAKNNTSLATSQG
-2171 AAALSSSS
+2171 
-2179 EAVDSEVQG
+2179 EAVVKPGG
-2188 DMEMAEKIYDDG
+2188 DLKAKLIEEGRNVDWLNEGVDNTGMGVTVSAEKYRDLVG
-2200 DGAKEGDI
+2200 LTVTEAKI
-2208 VAGHKLIK
+2208 KLLVAGVDP
-2216 IHNNDKSGFRAG
+2216 NDVLKNLG
-2228 VFVDATG
+2228 VMG
-2235 QNAVASFAGT
+2235 E
-2245 DSSSFGGF
+2245 SSPIMSF
-2253 LSDMKANFLQAFGFK
+2253 LSQNIPG
-2268 SEQYSEAKQL
+2268 
-2278 AINLERKYS
+2278 
-2287 SVRFVGHSLGGGLAT
+2287 VRGAS
-2302 AAAYTTGGRA
+2302 
-2312 TIFNAAGVNAKTIS
+2312 
-2326 SNGYSPI
+2326 
-2333 ITHYYSGYDGIQVLN
+2333 ITHDSLVGMTERALGMEDTWYGTVFTIGSIPPAFVVQYGAYGIYSYDYYYKNMV
-2348 LISPTSVPGQQ
+2348 
-2359 INLGHAGG
+2359 
-2367 HGMGA
+2367 
-2372 MCKRAGANPC
+2372 KE

>member
-1 MYTNPLKTLLFFLT
+1 MYTNPFKTLFVFFLT
-15 LTTSFSIFAD
+15 FATSFSIFAD
-25 TETLALTGA
+25 TETVALTGA

-45 SLPIEASAGRG
+45 SLPIDAAQGRG
-56 GMKPSVAISYSSSGA
+56 GMKPSVAISYSSSGG
-71 DSYLGFGWG
+71 DGYLGLGWG
-80 VQASSSIARCPK
+80 IQAASVITRCPK
-92 NIDQD
+92 TIEQD
-97 GFLQGVQLK
+97 GFLQGVQLT
-106 DSDSFCLDGQR
+106 DTDSFCLDGQR
-117 LILVNGQNGI
+117 LILVSGQNGT
-127 DGAQYRKEID
+127 DGAEYRKEID
-137 DASVI
+137 DASLI
-142 TVVGQ
+142 TVLGR
-147 ANSGGPGAFKVE
+147 ASGGGPGAFKVE
-159 TKAGETFYFG
+159 TKAGETFYYG
-169 DAYTQAGK
+169 DVYTQAGK
-177 NFVTTSNTNNHDDS
+177 NFVTTSNSNNQSDS
-191 YQVALSNGNEVIHSW
+191 YQTALKNGNEVIHAW

-212 DVVGNYISFH
+212 DVVGNYISYH
-222 YVKNNEE
+222 YIKTNEE
-229 QYLSSIDYSGHAN
+229 QYLSSIDYSGHTN
-242 GALPYKKISFEYI
+242 GALPYKKISFDYGA
-255 ERPFPKKGIVYGSAV
+255 RPYPKNGIVYGSAV

-276 NKIVL
+276 NKIIL
-281 STDNQVEQT
+281 STDNQVEKT
-290 YYLTYKLATS
+290 YYLTYQLASS
-300 LAEFNYLDSIQACVG
+300 LSGFNYLDSIRACVG
-315 TNNTDCTSAI
+315 TNTVDCTRSI
-325 QFDWER
+325 YFTWER
-331 SSAPQSPTYRPYTGI
+331 SNIPQSPTYKPYTG
-346 LPAKNLNI
+346 LDTTTNLNI

-393 TQMTSIGASQH
+393 TPMTSAGASQH

-412 DGDGQRDLLIAANNT
+412 DGDGQRDLLVAASNS
-427 SPWQVLSFKPSQEN
+427 SPWQVLSFKPSEEN
-441 THDCEPDGNG
+441 VRDCEPDGNG
-451 GQLCTDSTRTVQ
+451 GRLCVDSTRTVQ
-463 YTQTSLG
+463 YTLTSLG

-475 LNGSAMVADVN
+475 LNGSAIVADVN
-486 GDALEDIVFLDAG
+486 GDALEDIVFIDAG
-499 QIKWYKNLGG
+499 QIKWYQNLGG
-509 GSFAAAASLFTF
+509 GNFAAAASLFTF
-521 PTGSDASPGI
+521 PSGTTASPGV
-531 PRINHTAKGF
+531 PRINHTTKGF

-552 GLTDLLLK
+552 GLTDLILK
-560 VKKTVNYCSTGS
+560 VNETVSYCSTGS
-572 GIIYDIT
+572 GVVHGISN
-579 QSECIGD
+579 SECVD
-586 FNGRWGQNITDNWIL
+586 LNGQWQTGKWDYWKL
-601 YVSTGSGYKEQQI
+601 YVSTGTGYKEQQSI
-614 ITIVSGMDTLRA
+614 YITAGTDTLRA
-626 ADFNGDGLTDIAYVK
+626 ADFNGDGLTDIAYVR
-641 SNQWYIQLSDSNG
+641 SNQWYIQLSDGNG
-654 FLAPIATGIA
+654 FLPAIATGIT

-675 VDISGNGRADILAK
+675 VDISGNGRADIIAK
-689 SESLQST
+689 SDFLKST
-696 IYMSEPNSVNGVS
+696 IYMSDPHS
-709 SWKAS
+709 AS
-714 GIIDHVSNQRLFF
+714 GMTTWVASGQIDQVTGPRIYF
-727 ADIDGIGKLDIIANA
+727 ADIYGLGKLDIIVTFN
-742 SGWFRYAP
+742 SNWQSYSP
-750 VSPKYNNTIKAITDG
+750 ISPKYNNTIKAITDG
-765 FGVTTN
+765 FGGTTN

-836 RLGRGVAGFELLRT
+836 RLGRGFAGFELLRT
-850 IDNQSKVVTE
+850 IDKQSGVNTE
-860 TMYDQIFPRIG
+860 TMYGQVFPRIG
-871 LPIASKQSYQ
+871 LPIATKQSYQ

-905 SMIST
+905 SMSST

-944 VVTSDLQTNTV
+944 VVTRDLQTNTV

-1024 TTSVTYDAYG
+1024 TTSVTYDVYG
-1034 NKTSELITAGTKADG
+1034 NKTSESITAGTKADG
-1049 SEPQTRSNYSTYDAR
+1049 SVPQTRTNRNTYDAR
-1064 GRYLKTSTNSLG
+1064 GRYLKNTTNPLG

-1097 VTLTDANGR
+1097 VTLEDANGR
-1106 KLTKSSDR
+1106 KLTKTSDL
-1114 WGRPISELTPDGVL
+1114 WGRPISELTPDGAL

-1192 WGRPIKDYEPRYD
+1192 WGRLIKDYEPRYD

-1329 LSQTNANIQSTF
+1329 LSQTNANSQSTF
-1341 FYYDALGRQVRRT
+1341 FYYDTLGRQVRQT

-1471 NAKGGVEKVIYG
+1471 NAKGGVEKVVYG

-1489 TAYDAE
+1489 TAYDEAL
-1495 SGWVSDI
+1495 GWVSNI
-1502 QLKNAGGMLHHLEYK
+1502 QLKNAGGMLHDLEYV
-1517 FDSVGNLFYRNHQ
+1517 FDGVGNLTYRKHQ
-1530 LAAASTAFAETYN
+1530 LSSASTTFAETYT
-1543 YDDLYRLDERTISFP
+1543 YDDLYRLYDRTINITS
-1558 PGDIIL
+1558 GGVSL
-1564 PSDFKV
+1564 PSGFKLTQ
-1570 PKSTLQYDDFGNLTS
+1570 STRYDDFGNITS

-1599 YRLLDICGEGGCG
+1599 YQLLDICGEGGCG
-1612 TLETIS
+1612 TLETTP

-1645 LSYNYSCP
+1645 LSYSYSCP
-1653 SGYSLSGTT
+1653 SGYTLSGTT

-1673 KTEQSCPKGGTLN
+1673 KTEQTCPKGGYLN
-1686 TATGKCTRSFSFTG
+1686 ASTG
-1700 TTKPS
+1700 TCSRDFTIVSATKPS
-1705 GAGVVCDNGEP
+1705 GAGVVCGGGEP

-1724 DCTETYQ
+1724 ECTETYKAT
-1731 STAKQVY
+1731 SSQVY

-1838 AKGSESSRFK
+1838 VKGSESSRFK
-1848 YDASRQRYERYD
+1848 YDASKQRYERYD

-1934 GNSVQQ
+1934 GDSVQQ

-1968 GYTGQE
+1968 GYTGHE

-2002 IQAPSDTQSYNRYSY
+2002 IQAPTDTQSYNRYSY

-2030 YFFKKLFKA
+2030 FFLDKLWKGIKKYWRPIVA
-2039 IADIPILNAVVTV
+2039 IVAAVVTYGAASGWAGAWGWTTTTTQ
-2052 VLAVYCQAC
+2052 LGTIAGTGATIN
-2061 LVAYNTLSTFALTG
+2061 LTTLSVSGYAFAGAAAGAVAGGIMTGSLSGAAKGALTG
-2075 SLKSALAA
+2075 
-2083 GVSTAMMPGGGSTA
+2083 
-2097 NVISSAA
+2097 A
-2104 IGGVTSLIQGGK
+2104 ITGGVTGALSSTGTGLSDSIYRLSL
-2116 FGHGFVSAGLGAA
+2116 SA
-2129 VGGVAKGMPNT
+2129 VGGCAAGAA
-2140 ISKIIVGGIIGGT
+2140 
-2153 LSKVSGGKFANGA
+2153 SGGSCNQGA
-2166 FSGAF
+2166 KLAVIAQGLKIGMDYIAKTNTSLATSQG
-2171 AAALSSSS
+2171 
-2179 EAVDSEVQG
+2179 EAVVKPGG
-2188 DMEMAEKIYDDG
+2188 DLKAKLIEEGRNVDWLNEGVDNTGMGVTVSAEKYRDLVG
-2200 DGAKEGDI
+2200 LTVTEAKI
-2208 VAGHKLIK
+2208 KLLVAGVDP
-2216 IHNNDKSGFRAG
+2216 NDVLKNLG
-2228 VFVDATG
+2228 VMG
-2235 QNAVASFAGT
+2235 E
-2245 DSSSFGGF
+2245 SSPIMSF
-2253 LSDMKANFLQAFGFK
+2253 LSQNIPG
-2268 SEQYSEAKQL
+2268 
-2278 AINLERKYS
+2278 
-2287 SVRFVGHSLGGGLAT
+2287 VRGAS
-2302 AAAYTTGGRA
+2302 
-2312 TIFNAAGVNAKTIS
+2312 
-2326 SNGYSPI
+2326 
-2333 ITHYYSGYDGIQVLN
+2333 ITHDSLVGMTERALGMEDTWYGTVFTIGSIPPAFVVQYGAYGIYSYDYYYKNMV
-2348 LISPTSVPGQQ
+2348 
-2359 INLGHAGG
+2359 
-2367 HGMGA
+2367 
-2372 MCKRAGANPC
+2372 KE

>member
-1 MYTNPLKTLLFFLT
+1 MYTNPFKTLLVFFLT
-15 LTTSFSIFAD
+15 FTTSFSVFAD
-25 TETLALTGA
+25 TETVALTGA

-45 SLPIEASAGRG
+45 SLPIDAAPGRG
-56 GMKPSVAISYSSSGA
+56 GMKPSVAIAYSSSGS
-71 DSYLGFGWG
+71 DGYLGLGWG
-80 VQASSSIARCPK
+80 IQAASAINRCPK
-92 NIDQD
+92 TIEQD
-97 GFLQGVQLK
+97 GFLQGVQLT
-106 DSDSFCLDGQR
+106 DTDSFCLDGQR
-117 LILVNGQNGI
+117 LILVSGQNGT
-127 DGAQYRKEID
+127 DGAEYRKEID
-137 DASVI
+137 DASLI
-142 TVVGQ
+142 TVLGR
-147 ANSGGPGAFKVE
+147 ANGGGPGAFKVE
-159 TKAGETFYFG
+159 TKAGETFYYG
-169 DAYTQAGK
+169 DVYTQAGK
-177 NFVTTSNTNNHDDS
+177 NFVTTSNSNNQSDS
-191 YQVALSNGNEVIHSW
+191 YQTALKNGNEVIHAW

-212 DVVGNYISFH
+212 DVVGNYISYH
-222 YVKNNEE
+222 YFKTNDE
-229 QYLSSIDYSGHAN
+229 QYLSSIDYSGHNN
-242 GALPYKKISFEYI
+242 GALPYKKISFDYGA
-255 ERPFPKKGIVYGSAV
+255 RPYPKKGIVYGSAV

-281 STDNQVEQT
+281 STDNQIEQT

-331 SSAPQSPTYRPYTGI
+331 SGAPQSPTYRPYTGI

-470 RTAIG
+470 QTAVG

-531 PRINHTAKGF
+531 PRINHSAKGF

-696 IYMSEPNSVNGVS
+696 IYMSEPSSVNGAS

-714 GIIDHVSNQRLFF
+714 GIIDHVSNLRLFF

-750 VSPKYNNTIKAITDG
+750 LSPKYNNTIKAITDG
-765 FGVTTN
+765 FGVTTMIN
-771 ISYAYLTEQLNGQ
+771 YAYLTEQVNGQ

-905 SMIST
+905 SMSST

-924 LTQVDTQNSY
+924 LTQVDTQNTY

-944 VVTSDLQTNTV
+944 VVTRDLQTNTV
-955 VSTVSINNEYN
+955 VSTVSIINEYN

-1024 TTSVTYDAYG
+1024 TTSVTYDVYG
-1034 NKTSELITAGTKADG
+1034 NKTSESITAGTKADG

-1064 GRYLKTSTNSLG
+1064 GRYLKTSINPLG

-1083 NDTTADSATGLITK
+1083 NGTTADSVTGLITK

-1106 KLTKSSDR
+1106 KLTKTSDR
-1114 WGRPISELTPDGVL
+1114 WGRPISELTPDGVA
-1128 TQISYQ
+1128 TQLSYQ
-1134 SCSGGGCSLFA
+1134 RCSSVGCPQFY

-1151 TTSKAGTPSASVITD
+1151 TKSKTGTPTESVVSD
-1166 KFGRTV
+1166 KYGRTV
-1172 GNLLVGFDGKT
+1172 GSLLIGFDGT
-1183 IVTAKEYDG
+1183 VIVGGRKEYDG
-1192 WGRPIKDYEPRYD
+1192 WGRPVRDYEPRYGS
-1205 AVSTYFT
+1205 VSTYFT
-1212 ELRYDGFGRVI
+1212 ELRYDGFGRVV
-1223 AQVNPDRGE
+1223 AQVNPNRGE
-1232 TLNNVQGFES
+1232 TLVDFLGFET

-1298 QLIYDDYGRKT
+1298 QLVYDDYGRKT

-1329 LSQTNANIQSTF
+1329 LSQTNGNNQSTF
-1341 FYYDALGRQVRRT
+1341 FYYDTLGRQVRQT
-1354 EPEGTSCWVY
+1354 EPEGASCWVY
-1364 GTKATN
+1364 GTKAAK

-1408 STTTTIGASSYTSSV
+1408 STTTTIGASSYTSIV
-1423 NYDSLGRVGEQS
+1423 NYDTLGRVSEQI
-1435 YPENLLTIVN
+1435 YPENLLTVVN
-1445 HYNTYGYLYKRTDKA
+1445 HYNTSGYLYKRTDKA
-1460 TGIAY
+1460 TGKAY
-1465 QTIEQM
+1465 QTIEKM

-1489 TAYDAE
+1489 TAYDEAL
-1495 SGWVSDI
+1495 GWVSNI
-1502 QLKNAGGMLHHLEYK
+1502 QLKNAGGMLHDLEYV
-1517 FDSVGNLFYRNHQ
+1517 FDGVGNLTYRKHQ
-1530 LAAASTAFAETYN
+1530 LSSASTTFAETYT
-1543 YDDLYRLDERTISFP
+1543 YDDLYRLYDRTINITS
-1558 PGDIIL
+1558 GGVSL
-1564 PSDFKV
+1564 PNGFKLTQ
-1570 PKSTLQYDDFGNLTS
+1570 STRYDDFGNITS

-1599 YRLLDICGEGGCG
+1599 YRLLDICGEEGCG
-1612 TLETIS
+1612 TLETTP

-1633 TTCQKSETQSAS
+1633 TTCQKSESQSAS

-1662 CSKTETKVAQV
+1662 CSKTETKVAQI
-1673 KTEQSCPKGGTLN
+1673 KTEQTCPKGGYLN
-1686 TATGKCTRSFSFTG
+1686 ASTG
-1700 TTKPS
+1700 TCSRDFTIVSATKPS
-1705 GAGVVCDNGEP
+1705 GAGVVCGGGEP

-1724 DCTETYQ
+1724 ECTETYKAT
-1731 STAKQVY
+1731 SSQVY

-1745 VSGANCT
+1745 VSGTNCT
-1752 RTLSQAATQTPV
+1752 RTLSQAATQIPV
-1764 YSCPAGWSVSGST
+1764 YSCPAGWSVSGAA

-1838 AKGSESSRFK
+1838 AKGNESSRFK

-1875 VDGAYEK
+1875 IDGAYEK

-1920 KDHQGSTTTITDAA
+1920 KDHQGSTTTITD
-1934 GNSVQQ
+1934 GDGKSLQQ

-1968 GYTGQE
+1968 GYTGHE

-2030 YFFKKLFKA
+2030 FFLDKLWKGIKKYWRVAVA
-2039 IADIPILNAVVTV
+2039 IVATV
-2052 VLAVYCQAC
+2052 YLGPLAAQLWGPVIGGAATGF
-2061 LVAYNTLSTFALTG
+2061 VAGGIATG
-2075 SLKSALAA
+2075 SLKGALVGAA
-2083 GVSTAMMPGGGSTA
+2083 TGAMFGAIGDYFQNTQGFSVGKIASHGVAGG
-2097 NVISSAA
+2097 ISSEL
-2104 IGGVTSLIQGGK
+2104 SGGK
-2116 FGHGFVSAGLGAA
+2116 FGHGFASAGFTQLAGQMGVLPDIGANSAQNRFDNAIAAA
-2129 VGGVAKGMPNT
+2129 V
-2140 ISKIIVGGIIGGT
+2140 VGGT
-2153 LSKVSGGKFANGA
+2153 ASVLSGGKFANGA
-2166 FSGAF
+2166 VTGMFSRMLNDSLHAKPNIGQKNKLSTWYRRGEKYASEGDMADSLGVEGKTVIVFGKRGLDNFFMGVEGPVSDFLNHEAIHEHAF
-2171 AAALSSSS
+2171 AIQDNRVTNLGFSRNGLGP
-2179 EAVDSEVQG
+2179 D
-2188 DMEMAEKIYDDG
+2188 
-2200 DGAKEGDI
+2200 
-2208 VAGHKLIK
+2208 
-2216 IHNNDKSGFRAG
+2216 NNINFTGFG
-2228 VFVDATG
+2228 
-2235 QNAVASFAGT
+2235 
-2245 DSSSFGGF
+2245 
-2253 LSDMKANFLQAFGFK
+2253 
-2268 SEQYSEAKQL
+2268 
-2278 AINLERKYS
+2278 YS
-2287 SVRFVGHSLGGGLAT
+2287 SYAFTDYYILPGNVDI
-2302 AAAYTTGGRA
+2302 RA
-2312 TIFNAAGVNAKTIS
+2312 L
-2326 SNGYSPI
+2326 
-2333 ITHYYSGYDGIQVLN
+2333 LN
-2348 LISPTSVPGQQ
+2348 NVPGNWMPYDYVIAGPTVNNCQSYADSLRRQ
-2359 INLGHAGG
+2359 IEVTYGP
-2367 HGMGA
+2367 
-2372 MCKRAGANPC
+2372 KK

>member
-1 MYTNPLKTLLFFLT
+1 MYTNPFKTLLVFFLT
-15 LTTSFSIFAD
+15 FTTSFSIFAD
-25 TETLALTGA
+25 TETVALTGA

-45 SLPIEASAGRG
+45 SLPIDVAPGRG
-56 GMKPSVAISYSSSGA
+56 GMKPSVAIAYSSSGS
-71 DSYLGFGWG
+71 DGYLGLGWG
-80 VQASSSIARCPK
+80 IQAASAITRCPK
-92 NIDQD
+92 TIEQD
-97 GFLQGVQLK
+97 GFLQGVQLT

-117 LILVNGQNGI
+117 LILVSGQNGT
-127 DGAQYRKEID
+127 DGAEYRKEID
-137 DASVI
+137 DASLI
-142 TVVGQ
+142 TVLGR
-147 ANSGGPGAFKVE
+147 ASGGGPGAFKVE
-159 TKAGETFYFG
+159 TKAGETFYYG
-169 DAYTQAGK
+169 DVYTQAGK
-177 NFVTTSNTNNHDDS
+177 NFVTTSNSNNQSDS
-191 YQVALSNGNEVIHSW
+191 YQTALKNGNEVIHSW

-212 DVVGNYISFH
+212 DVVGNYISYH
-222 YVKNNEE
+222 YIKTNEE
-229 QYLSSIDYSGHAN
+229 QYLSSIDYSGHSN
-242 GALPYKKISFEYI
+242 GALPYKKISFDYGA
-255 ERPFPKKGIVYGSAV
+255 RPYPKKGIVYGSAV

-276 NKIVL
+276 NKIIL
-281 STDNQVEQT
+281 STDNQVEKT
-290 YYLTYKLATS
+290 YYLTYQLASS
-300 LAEFNYLDSIQACVG
+300 LSGFNYLDSIRACVG
-315 TNNTDCTSAI
+315 ADTADCTRSI
-325 QFDWER
+325 YFTWER
-331 SSAPQSPTYRPYTGI
+331 SNIPQSPTYKPYTG
-346 LPAKNLNI
+346 LDTTTNLNI

-373 DIVYVRNGTWYKRS
+373 DIVYVRNGAWYKRS
-387 IASGVE
+387 IASGIE
-393 TQMTSIGASQH
+393 TKMTSTGASQH

-412 DGDGQRDLLIAANNT
+412 DGDGQRDLLVAASSS
-427 SPWQVLSFKPSQEN
+427 SPWHVLSFKPSEERVR
-441 THDCEPDGNG
+441 DCEPDGRG
-451 GQLCTDSTRTVQ
+451 GQLCNDSTRTVQ
-463 YTQTSLG
+463 YTLTSLG

-475 LNGSAMVADVN
+475 LNGSAIVADVN
-486 GDALEDIVFLDAG
+486 GDALEDIVFIDAG
-499 QIKWYKNLGG
+499 QIKWYQNLGSG
-509 GSFAAAASLFTF
+509 NFAAAASLFTF
-521 PTGSDASPGI
+521 SSGTTATPGI
-531 PRINHTAKGF
+531 PQINHTTKGF

-552 GLTDLLLK
+552 GLTDLILK
-560 VKKTVNYCSTGS
+560 VNETVSYCSTRNGVVH
-572 GIIYDIT
+572 GISQNECIYDL
-579 QSECIGD
+579 
-586 FNGRWGQNITDNWIL
+586 NGQWQTSKWDYWKL
-601 YVSTGSGYKEQQI
+601 YLSTGTGYKEQQSI
-614 ITIVSGMDTLRA
+614 YITSGTDTLRA
-626 ADFNGDGLTDIAYVK
+626 ADFNGDGLTDIAYVR
-641 SNQWYIQLSDSNG
+641 SNQWYIQLSDGNG
-654 FLAPIATGIA
+654 FLPAIATGIT

-675 VDISGNGRADILAK
+675 VDISGNGRADIIAK
-689 SESLQST
+689 SDFLKST
-696 IYMSEPNSVNGVS
+696 IYMSDPHS
-709 SWKAS
+709 AS
-714 GIIDHVSNQRLFF
+714 GMTTWVASGQIDQVTGPRIYF
-727 ADIDGIGKLDIIANA
+727 ADIYGLGKLDIIVTFN
-742 SGWFRYAP
+742 SNWQSYSP
-750 VSPKYNNTIKAITDG
+750 ISPKYNNTIKAITDG

-771 ISYAYLTEQLNGQ
+771 INYAYLTEQLNGQ

-836 RLGRGVAGFELLRT
+836 RLGRGFAGFELLRT
-850 IDNQSKVVTE
+850 IDEQSDIITE
-860 TMYDQIFPRIG
+860 TMYDQVFPRIG
-871 LPIASKQSYQ
+871 LPIATKQSYQ

-905 SMIST
+905 SMSST

-924 LTQVDTQNSY
+924 LTQVDTQNTY

-944 VVTSDLQTNTV
+944 VVTRDLQTNTV
-955 VSTVSINNEYN
+955 ASTVSINNEYN

-974 GRLSHSVVTKSRAG
+974 GRLSHSVVAKSRAG

-1024 TTSVTYDAYG
+1024 TTSVTYDIYG
-1034 NKTSELITAGTKADG
+1034 NKTSESITAGTKADG
-1049 SEPQTRSNYSTYDAR
+1049 SVPQTRSNYSTYDAR
-1064 GRYLKTSTNSLG
+1064 GRYLKTTTNPLG

-1083 NDTTADSATGLITK
+1083 NGTTADSVTGLITK
-1097 VTLTDANGR
+1097 VTLSDANGR
-1106 KLTKSSDR
+1106 KLTKTSDR
-1114 WGRPISELTPDGVL
+1114 WGRPISELTPDGAL

-1134 SCSGGGCSLFA
+1134 SCSGGGCSFFA

-1183 IVTAKEYDG
+1183 IVTVKEYDG
-1192 WGRPIKDYEPRYD
+1192 WGRLIKDYEPRYD

-1329 LSQTNANIQSTF
+1329 LSQTNANSQSTF
-1341 FYYDALGRQVRRT
+1341 FYYDTLGRQVRQT

-1408 STTTTIGASSYTSSV
+1408 STTTTIGASSYTLSV
-1423 NYDSLGRVGEQS
+1423 NYDSLGRVAEQS
-1435 YPENLLTIVN
+1435 YPENLLTVVN
-1445 HYNTYGYLYKRTDKA
+1445 HYNTSGYLYKRTDKA
-1460 TGIAY
+1460 TGKAY
-1465 QTIEQM
+1465 QTIEKM

-1489 TAYDAE
+1489 TAYDEAL
-1495 SGWVSDI
+1495 GWVKSI
-1502 QLKNAGGMLHHLEYK
+1502 QLTSPGEMLHDLEYV
-1517 FDSVGNLFYRNHQ
+1517 FDGVGNLTQRKHK
-1530 LAAASTAFAETYN
+1530 LSSASTTFAETYS
-1543 YDDLYRLDERTISFP
+1543 YDDLHRLYKRTKNVELDNIIS
-1558 PGDIIL
+1558 
-1564 PSDFKV
+1564 PSEV
-1570 PKSTLQYDDFGNLTS
+1570 STLQYDDFGNITS

-1612 TLETIS
+1612 TLETTP

-1645 LSYNYSCP
+1645 LSYSYSCP
-1653 SGYSLSGTT
+1653 SGYTLSDTT
-1662 CSKTETKVAQV
+1662 CSKTEIKVAQV
-1673 KTEQSCPKGGTLN
+1673 KTEQSCPKGGDLN
-1686 TATGKCTRSFSFTG
+1686 ASTGKCSRDFTIVSA
-1700 TTKPS
+1700 TKPS
-1705 GAGVVCDNGEP
+1705 GAGVVCGGGEP

-1724 DCTETYQ
+1724 ECIETYQ
-1731 STAKQVY
+1731 STPKQVY

-1745 VSGANCT
+1745 VSGTNCT
-1752 RTLSQAATQTPV
+1752 RSLSQAATQTPV

-1795 QNGAQ
+1795 QNGSQ

-1824 RTLTYSSYDLVTNI
+1824 RTLTYSSYDLVTNV
-1838 AKGSESSRFK
+1838 AKGNESSRFK

-1882 VVRTGGGKAALT
+1882 VVRTGGGKSALT

-1906 KRSNNSTDSFLYLH
+1906 KRSNNTSDSFYLH

-1945 WGKQTAVFDTG
+1945 WGKQTAVYNTG
-1956 LLANYTTPATTK
+1956 LLANYIAPAATK
-1968 GYTGQE
+1968 GYTGHE

-2002 IQAPSDTQSYNRYSY
+2002 IQAPTDTQSYNRYSY

-2030 YFFKKLFKA
+2030 FFFKRLYKA
-2039 IADIPILNAVVTV
+2039 LMD
-2052 VLAVYCQAC
+2052 
-2061 LVAYNTLSTFALTG
+2061 
-2075 SLKSALAA
+2075 
-2083 GVSTAMMPGGGSTA
+2083 
-2097 NVISSAA
+2097 
-2104 IGGVTSLIQGGK
+2104 IGGVTFIHRQIAKVEGLGSAIQIGLNYIPFFGQLASAHFAFDASFVATGSLSSAFKSGAISFAASNMAMNGLNGVEGFIISGVAGGIFNVVQGGE
-2116 FGHGFVSAGLGAA
+2116 FGHGFIAAGVGMLGNQGAGMLGISGFVGQTLASA
-2129 VGGVAKGMPNT
+2129 
-2140 ISKIIVGGIIGGT
+2140 IIGGT
-2153 LSKVSGGKFANGA
+2153 ASQLSGGKFVNGA
-2166 FSGAF
+2166 ASAAFVRVLGEVRAGLSRTNQDPQDDLRNAVERNEKLDLKVTSVDGKTTISGTINVYCSLEGAC
-2171 AAALSSSS
+2171 S
-2179 EAVDSEVQG
+2179 
-2188 DMEMAEKIYDDG
+2188 KITSQLTKSFNYTDG
-2200 DGAKEGDI
+2200 DYA
-2208 VAGHKLIK
+2208 
-2216 IHNNDKSGFRAG
+2216 
-2228 VFVDATG
+2228 
-2235 QNAVASFAGT
+2235 
-2245 DSSSFGGF
+2245 
-2253 LSDMKANFLQAFGFK
+2253 
-2268 SEQYSEAKQL
+2268 L
-2278 AINLERKYS
+2278 AIDVNLVESVFDADVWLTS
-2287 SVRFVGHSLGGGLAT
+2287 SKNLPGNAMGNYRNLVVIDKVTIKSSYIYQNKFNVWEHEFGHVLGYG
-2302 AAAYTTGGRA
+2302 
-2312 TIFNAAGVNAKTIS
+2312 
-2326 SNGYSPI
+2326 
-2333 ITHYYSGYDGIQVLN
+2333 HQLN
-2348 LISPTSVPGQQ
+2348 LSNSVMSYSDNARNYFTKTELQY
-2359 INLGHAGG
+2359 LAESY
-2367 HGMGA
+2367 
-2372 MCKRAGANPC
+2372 R

>member
-1 MYTNPLKTLLFFLT
+1 MYTNPYKTLFVFFLT
-15 LTTSFSIFAD
+15 FAMSFSIFAD
-25 TETLALTGA
+25 TETVALTGA

-45 SLPIEASAGRG
+45 SLPIDAAPGRG
-56 GMKPSVAISYSSSGA
+56 GMKPSVAIAYSSSGS
-71 DSYLGFGWG
+71 DGYLGLGWG
-80 VQASSSIARCPK
+80 IQAASAITRCPK
-92 NIDQD
+92 TIEQD
-97 GFLQGVQLK
+97 GFLQGVQLT
-106 DSDSFCLDGQR
+106 DTDSFCLDGQR
-117 LILVNGQNGI
+117 LILVSGQNGT
-127 DGAQYRKEID
+127 DGAEYRKEID
-137 DASVI
+137 DASLI
-142 TVVGQ
+142 TVLGR
-147 ANSGGPGAFKVE
+147 ANGGGPGAFKVE
-159 TKAGETFYFG
+159 TKAGETFYYG
-169 DAYTQAGK
+169 DVYTQAGK
-177 NFVTTSNTNNHDDS
+177 NFVTTSNSNNQSDS
-191 YQVALSNGNEVIHSW
+191 YQTALKNGNEVIHAW

-212 DVVGNYISFH
+212 DVVGNYISYH
-222 YVKNNEE
+222 YIKTNEE
-229 QYLSSIDYSGHAN
+229 LYLSSIDYSGHTN
-242 GALPYKKISFEYI
+242 GALPYKKISFDYGA
-255 ERPFPKKGIVYGSAV
+255 RPYPKKGIVYGSAV

-276 NKIVL
+276 NKIIL
-281 STDNQVEQT
+281 STDNQVEKT
-290 YYLTYKLATS
+290 YYLTYQLANS
-300 LAEFNYLDSIQACVG
+300 LSGFNYLDSIRACVG
-315 TNNTDCTSAI
+315 IDTTDCTRSI
-325 QFDWER
+325 RFTWER
-331 SSAPQSPTYRPYTGI
+331 SQIPQSPTYKPYTSDS
-346 LPAKNLNI
+346 NLNI

-361 ANIFDMDGDGLA
+361 ANIFDMDGDGQA
-373 DIVYVRNGTWYKRS
+373 DIVYVRNGAWYKRS
-387 IASGVE
+387 IASGIE
-393 TQMTSIGASQH
+393 TKMTSTGASQH

-412 DGDGQRDLLIAANNT
+412 DGDGQRDLLVAASSS
-427 SPWQVLSFKPSQEN
+427 SPWHVLSFKPSEERVRE
-441 THDCEPDGNG
+441 CEPDGNR
-451 GQLCTDSTRTVQ
+451 GQLCIDSTRTVQ
-463 YTQTSLG
+463 YTLTSLG

-475 LNGSAMVADVN
+475 LNGSAIVADVN
-486 GDALEDIVFLDAG
+486 GDALEDIVFIDAG

-521 PTGSDASPGI
+521 PSGTTASPGV
-531 PRINHTAKGF
+531 PRINHTTKGF

-552 GLTDLLLK
+552 GLTDLILK
-560 VKKTVNYCSTGS
+560 VNETVSYCSTGS
-572 GIIYDIT
+572 GVVHGISS
-579 QSECIGD
+579 SECRD
-586 FNGRWGQNITDNWIL
+586 LNGKWQTGKWDYWKL
-601 YVSTGSGYKEQQI
+601 YVSTGTGYKEQQSI
-614 ITIVSGMDTLRA
+614 PITSGADTLRA

-641 SNQWYIQLSDSNG
+641 NNQWYIQLSDGNG
-654 FLAPIATGIA
+654 FLPAIATGIT

-675 VDISGNGRADILAK
+675 VDITGNGRADIIAK
-689 SESLQST
+689 ADALKST
-696 IYMSEPNSVNGVS
+696 IYVSEPTSVNGVS
-709 SWKAS
+709 SWTAS
-714 GIIDHVSNQRLFF
+714 GIIDHKINQRLFF
-727 ADIDGIGKLDIIANA
+727 ADVDGIGKLDILAFS
-742 SGWFRYAP
+742 SGGSWLRSSPKA
-750 VSPKYNNTIKAITDG
+750 PKYNNTIKAITDG
-765 FGVTTN
+765 FGVTTMIN
-771 ISYAYLTEQLNGQ
+771 YAYLTEQVNGQ

-813 VSTQAS
+813 VSSQAS
-819 STGSVS
+819 STGGVS

-836 RLGRGVAGFELLRT
+836 RLGRGFSGFELLRT
-850 IDNQSKVVTE
+850 IDKQSGVMTE
-860 TMYDQIFPRIG
+860 TLYDQVFPRIG
-871 LPIASKQSYQ
+871 LPIATKQSYQ

-905 SMIST
+905 SMSST

-1024 TTSVTYDAYG
+1024 TTSVTYDVYG
-1034 NKTSELITAGTKADG
+1034 NKTIESITAGTKADG
-1049 SEPQTRSNYSTYDAR
+1049 SVPQTRTNRSTYDAR
-1064 GRYLKTSTNSLG
+1064 GRYLKTTTNPLG

-1083 NDTTADSATGLITK
+1083 NGTTADSATGLITK

-1106 KLTKSSDR
+1106 KLTKTSDR
-1114 WGRPISELTPDGVL
+1114 WGRLISELTPDGVT
-1128 TQISYQ
+1128 TQVSYQ
-1134 SCSGGGCSLFA
+1134 LCSSAGCPQFY

-1151 TTSKAGTPSASVITD
+1151 TKSKAGTPTESVVSD
-1166 KFGRTV
+1166 KYGRTV
-1172 GNLLVGFDGKT
+1172 GSLLIGFDGT
-1183 IVTAKEYDG
+1183 VIVSGRKEYDG
-1192 WGRPIKDYEPRYD
+1192 WGRPVRDYEPRYGS
-1205 AVSTYFT
+1205 VSTYFT

-1288 SGNGTEIVRT
+1288 SGNSTEIVRT
-1298 QLIYDDYGRKT
+1298 QLVYDDYGRKT

-1329 LSQTNANIQSTF
+1329 LSQTNGNNQSTF
-1341 FYYDALGRQVRRT
+1341 FYYDTLGRQVRQT

-1364 GTKATN
+1364 GTKAAK

-1423 NYDSLGRVGEQS
+1423 SYDSLGRVAEQS

-1445 HYNTYGYLYKRTDKA
+1445 HYNTSGYLYKRTDKA
-1460 TGIAY
+1460 TGKAY
-1465 QTIEQM
+1465 QTIEKM
-1471 NAKGGVEKVIYG
+1471 NAKGGVEKVVYG

-1489 TAYDAE
+1489 TAYDEAL
-1495 SGWVSDI
+1495 GWVKNI
-1502 QLKNAGGMLHHLEYK
+1502 QLKNAGGMLHDLEYV
-1517 FDSVGNLFYRNHQ
+1517 FDDVGNLTYRKHQ
-1530 LAAASTAFAETYN
+1530 LSSASTTFAETYT
-1543 YDDLYRLDERTISFP
+1543 YDDLYRLYDRTINITS
-1558 PGDIIL
+1558 GGVSL
-1564 PSDFKV
+1564 PSGFKLTQ
-1570 PKSTLQYDDFGNLTS
+1570 STRYDDFGNITS

-1612 TLETIS
+1612 TLETTP
-1618 ASKSCPTGYALNAAG
+1618 ASKSCPAGYALNAAG

-1673 KTEQSCPKGGTLN
+1673 KTEQSCPKGGDLN
-1686 TATGKCTRSFSFTG
+1686 TATGKCSRDFTIVSVKAPTG
-1700 TTKPS
+1700 TGITCPFS
-1705 GAGVVCDNGEP
+1705 EP
-1716 MGGGRRLW
+1716 MGGGLRLW
-1724 DCTETYQ
+1724 ECIEKYSPTPTQ
-1731 STAKQVY
+1731 IY

-1745 VSGANCT
+1745 VSGTNCT
-1752 RTLSQAATQTPV
+1752 RTLSQAATKTPV

-1777 CNRTLTASITYS
+1777 CNRTLSASITYS
-1789 CPVGWT
+1789 CPAGWT

-1838 AKGSESSRFK
+1838 AKGNESSRFK

-1934 GNSVQQ
+1934 GSSVQQ

-1968 GYTGQE
+1968 GYTGHE

-2002 IQAPSDTQSYNRYSY
+2002 IQAPTDTQSYNRYSY

-2030 YFFKKLFKA
+2030 FFLDKLWKGIKKYWKPIVAVIAVVVTYGAATNWVASWGATWGTAATSASAATLTTAGGAVTGALAGAAGGFVGGTLMTGSIKGGLTGALNGAVSGAIFGGIAGYYGSSWDYSRVLTNGVAGGLSSEINGGNFRQGFRLALALSVVRWGVEKVTERTNQLKLRATQVEGNTKA
-2039 IADIPILNAVVTV
+2039 IYNKHGELMTYANRDVMQIEGTSPGDGNWFTNLTKDSGMEGYTFENNDSLWARGLNQISKSHDFWNSDISKLVGFQGYDTATGM
-2052 VLAVYCQAC
+2052 VLSGAE
-2061 LVAYNTLSTFALTG
+2061 AYNTAFQTW
-2075 SLKSALAA
+2075 SLL
-2083 GVSTAMMPGGGSTA
+2083 GMVP
-2097 NVISSAA
+2097 SAA
-2104 IGGVTSLIQGGK
+2104 FTGIAM
-2116 FGHGFVSAGLGAA
+2116 SAST
-2129 VGGVAKGMPNT
+2129 PY
-2140 ISKIIVGGIIGGT
+2140 IYHFSKR
-2153 LSKVSGGKFANGA
+2153 N
-2166 FSGAF
+2166 
-2171 AAALSSSS
+2171 
-2179 EAVDSEVQG
+2179 
-2188 DMEMAEKIYDDG
+2188 
-2200 DGAKEGDI
+2200 
-2208 VAGHKLIK
+2208 
-2216 IHNNDKSGFRAG
+2216 
-2228 VFVDATG
+2228 
-2235 QNAVASFAGT
+2235 
-2245 DSSSFGGF
+2245 
-2253 LSDMKANFLQAFGFK
+2253 
-2268 SEQYSEAKQL
+2268 
-2278 AINLERKYS
+2278 
-2287 SVRFVGHSLGGGLAT
+2287 
-2302 AAAYTTGGRA
+2302 
-2312 TIFNAAGVNAKTIS
+2312 
-2326 SNGYSPI
+2326 
-2333 ITHYYSGYDGIQVLN
+2333 YYE
-2348 LISPTSVPGQQ
+2348 
-2359 INLGHAGG
+2359 
-2367 HGMGA
+2367 
-2372 MCKRAGANPC
+2372 

>member
-1 MYTNPLKTLLFFLT
+1 MYTSPYKTLFVFFLT
-15 LTTSFSIFAD
+15 FATPFSIFAD
-25 TETLALTGA
+25 TETVALTGA

-45 SLPIEASAGRG
+45 SLPIDAAPGRG
-56 GMKPSVAISYSSSGA
+56 GMKPSVAIAYSSSGS
-71 DSYLGFGWG
+71 DGYLGLGWG
-80 VQASSSIARCPK
+80 IQAASAITRCPK
-92 NIDQD
+92 TIEQD
-97 GFLQGVQLK
+97 GFLQGVQLT
-106 DSDSFCLDGQR
+106 DTDSFCLDGQR
-117 LILVNGQNGI
+117 LILVSGQNGT
-127 DGAQYRKEID
+127 DGAEYRKEID
-137 DASVI
+137 DASLI
-142 TVVGQ
+142 TVLGR
-147 ANSGGPGAFKVE
+147 ANGGGPGAFKVE
-159 TKAGETFYFG
+159 TKAGETFYYG
-169 DAYTQAGK
+169 DVYTQAGK
-177 NFVTTSNTNNHDDS
+177 NFVTTSNSNNQSDS
-191 YQVALSNGNEVIHSW
+191 YQTALKNGNEVIHSW

-212 DVVGNYISFH
+212 DVVGNYISYH
-222 YVKNNEE
+222 YIKTNEE
-229 QYLSSIDYSGHAN
+229 QYLSSIDYSGHSN
-242 GALPYKKISFEYI
+242 GALPYKKISFDYGA
-255 ERPFPKKGIVYGSAV
+255 RPYPKKGIVYGSAV

-281 STDNQVEQT
+281 STDSIIEKT
-290 YYLTYKLATS
+290 YYLNYQIAS
-300 LAEFNYLDSIQACVG
+300 SPAEFNYIDSIRACVG
-315 TNNTDCTSAI
+315 ADQVDCSSYI
-325 QFDWER
+325 LFDWER
-331 SSAPQSPTYRPYTGI
+331 SRAPISPTYRPYTGI

-393 TQMTSIGASQH
+393 TPMTSAGASQH

-412 DGDGQRDLLIAANNT
+412 DGDGQRDLLVAASNS
-427 SPWQVLSFKPSQEN
+427 SPWQVLSFKPSEEN
-441 THDCEPDGNG
+441 VRDCEPDGNG
-451 GQLCTDSTRTVQ
+451 GRLCVDSTRTVQ
-463 YTQTSLG
+463 YTLTSLG

-475 LNGSAMVADVN
+475 LNGSAIVADVN
-486 GDALEDIVFLDAG
+486 GDALEDIVFIDAG
-499 QIKWYKNLGG
+499 QIKWYQNLGSG
-509 GSFAAAASLFTF
+509 NFAAAASLFTF
-521 PTGSDASPGI
+521 PSGAEASPGI

-572 GIIYDIT
+572 GIIYDI
-579 QSECIGD
+579 SPAECKAD
-586 FNGRWGQNITDNWIL
+586 FNGVWKQNITDNWIL

-696 IYMSEPNSVNGVS
+696 IYMSEPSSVNGAS

-714 GIIDHVSNQRLFF
+714 GIIDHVSSQRLFF

-742 SGWFRYAP
+742 GGWFRYSP
-750 VSPKYNNTIKAITDG
+750 LSPKYNNTIKAITDG

-784 SRVYKTQTSSNV
+784 NRVYKTQTSSNV

-836 RLGRGVAGFELLRT
+836 RLGRGFAGFELLRT

-860 TMYDQIFPRIG
+860 TMYDQVFPRIG
-871 LPIASKQSYQ
+871 LPVATKQSYQ

-905 SMIST
+905 SMSST

-924 LTQVDTQNSY
+924 LTQVDTQNTY

-944 VVTSDLQTNTV
+944 VVTRDLQTNTV
-955 VSTVSINNEYN
+955 ASTVSINNEYN

-1024 TTSVTYDAYG
+1024 TTSVTYDIYG
-1034 NKTSELITAGTKADG
+1034 NKTSESITAGTKADG
-1049 SEPQTRSNYSTYDAR
+1049 SVPQTRSNYSTYDAR
-1064 GRYLKTSTNSLG
+1064 GRYLKTTTNPLG

-1083 NDTTADSATGLITK
+1083 NGTTADSVTGVITK
-1097 VTLTDANGR
+1097 VTLSDANGR
-1106 KLTKSSDR
+1106 KLTKTSDR
-1114 WGRPISELTPDGVL
+1114 WGRPISELTPDGAL

-1134 SCSGGGCSLFA
+1134 SCSGGGCSFFA

-1183 IVTAKEYDG
+1183 IVTVKEYDG
-1192 WGRPIKDYEPRYD
+1192 WGRLIKDYEPRYD

-1288 SGNGTEIVRT
+1288 SGNGTEIVRM

-1329 LSQTNANIQSTF
+1329 LSQTNANSQSTF
-1341 FYYDALGRQVRRT
+1341 FYYDTLGRQVRQT

-1471 NAKGGVEKVIYG
+1471 NAKGGVEKVVYG

-1489 TAYDAE
+1489 TAYDEAL
-1495 SGWVSDI
+1495 GWVSNI
-1502 QLKNAGGMLHHLEYK
+1502 QLKNAGGMLHDLEYV
-1517 FDSVGNLFYRNHQ
+1517 FDGVGNLTYRKHQ
-1530 LAAASTAFAETYN
+1530 LSSASTTFAETYT
-1543 YDDLYRLDERTISFP
+1543 YDDLYRLYDRTINITS
-1558 PGDIIL
+1558 GGVSL
-1564 PSDFKV
+1564 PSGFKLTQ
-1570 PKSTLQYDDFGNLTS
+1570 STRYDDFGNITS

-1599 YRLLDICGEGGCG
+1599 YRLLDICGEEGCG
-1612 TLETIS
+1612 TLETTP

-1633 TTCQKSETQSAS
+1633 TTCQKSESQSAS

-1662 CSKTETKVAQV
+1662 CSKTETKVAQI

-1686 TATGKCTRSFSFTG
+1686 TVTGQCTRSFSFTG

-1724 DCTETYQ
+1724 ECTETYKAT
-1731 STAKQVY
+1731 SSQVY

-1934 GNSVQQ
+1934 GSSVQQ

-1968 GYTGQE
+1968 GYTGHE

-2002 IQAPSDTQSYNRYSY
+2002 IQAPTDTQSYNRYSY

-2030 YFFKKLFKA
+2030 FFLDKLWKGVKKYWRVALA
-2039 IADIPILNAVVTV
+2039 IVATVYLGPLATQFWGSAIVGGAVTGF
-2052 VLAVYCQAC
+2052 
-2061 LVAYNTLSTFALTG
+2061 VAGGIATG
-2075 SLKSALAA
+2075 SLKGAFVGAA
-2083 GVSTAMMPGGGSTA
+2083 TGAMFGGIGDYFQNTQGFSVGKIAAHGVAGG
-2097 NVISSAA
+2097 ISSEL
-2104 IGGVTSLIQGGK
+2104 SGGK
-2116 FGHGFVSAGLGAA
+2116 FGNGFASAGFTQLAGQMGVLPDIGDSAQNRVDNAIAAA
-2129 VGGVAKGMPNT
+2129 V
-2140 ISKIIVGGIIGGT
+2140 VGGT
-2153 LSKVSGGKFANGA
+2153 ASVLSGGKFANGA
-2166 FSGAF
+2166 ATGMFSRMLNDSLHAKPNIGQKNKLSTWYRRGEKYASEGDMADSLGVEGKTVIVFGKRGLDNFFMGVEGPVSDFLNHEAIHEHAF
-2171 AAALSSSS
+2171 A
-2179 EAVDSEVQG
+2179 
-2188 DMEMAEKIYDDG
+2188 
-2200 DGAKEGDI
+2200 
-2208 VAGHKLIK
+2208 IK
-2216 IHNNDKSGFRAG
+2216 NGELVGNLGF
-2228 VFVDATG
+2228 
-2235 QNAVASFAGT
+2235 
-2245 DSSSFGGF
+2245 
-2253 LSDMKANFLQAFGFK
+2253 
-2268 SEQYSEAKQL
+2268 
-2278 AINLERKYS
+2278 
-2287 SVRFVGHSLGGGLAT
+2287 
-2302 AAAYTTGGRA
+2302 
-2312 TIFNAAGVNAKTIS
+2312 S
-2326 SNGYSPI
+2326 SNGLGPDNNINFTGFGYSSYAF
-2333 ITHYYSGYDGIQVLN
+2333 TDYYILPGNVDIRALLN
-2348 LISPTSVPGQQ
+2348 NVPGNWMPYDYV
-2359 INLGHAGG
+2359 IAGPTVNNCQSYADSLRRYIEVTYG
-2367 HGMGA
+2367 P
-2372 MCKRAGANPC
+2372 KK